1 MNKVT
6 LSLVALATLGG
17 AAQVQAA
24 DLTPEEQKAEAIK
37 AKKAAIDEVRKV
49 LNAASIQI
57 EEECPG
63 VKDPFLLK
71 LSNLTK
77 ELNDIYNDDEVL
89 EFSDEK
95 YAFYEGEILQVKK
108 DAIDKQNLET
118 AKTTL
123 DGKYLTLK
131 GEYDTAIA
139 ETGKYPNVG
148 PKYKA
153 TLQGY
158 GVENVKAE
166 IDAAYKSG
174 KIDKGTQTQIEG
186 KMNKLSKQIQNTMAS
201 INQAEINYNNNEA
214 SYKSVIADFDAAKAE
229 YDAQLQDVI
238 KALPTSIYKNWQEK
252 VVEDLNAQYRKLL
265 NAKKKIEAAYA
276 AGTAA
281 KDAAELQGI
290 IAGAQGEIQTLVL
303 NKMAEAKVEDDAKDA
318 ADTQVKNLQAYL
330 DGEKAKL
337 AKYNLTDCNADIAA
351 AQKLIDDMK
360 EHIGTHYANGQNNVS
375 KQDYVTM
382 EGKINTAIGTIK
394 SGDKYKKSVDQVV
407 ANKEAQIAM
416 DAEVKALKDALTAAI
431 EKAKTPSEDKSYNAA
446 AYFQA
451 SVDAIDKNIT
461 KAKNGIAGQF
471 GVKEAVAYKSS
482 KAYKDLKNAIN
493 KGITDY
499 GTRTD
504 KSLVAYNKAVKTA
517 ADAQAL
523 LDKLVEKAKD
533 TTVTVGA
540 TTTTY
545 GDKIATIKSE
555 IDAINKAV
563 ADAKAKKDDSHR
575 KAMEVAANKTISE
588 DIAKL
593 TTDYDANKLSFDKS
607 NAEKSAQAHIQSA
620 QDLIDAE
627 RAVLTAIGDPAKP
640 EFAEKYGN
648 QAAGISS
655 ELANLKGEL
664 TKLEAA
670 KTKAKD
676 DYAADKTAAGTDEAK
691 LLDAAAKAI
700 GVLAETKVGLEDLQ
714 KEVKAFNEKATAA
727 AENVTAYKATIKE
740 VNATSAAQTK
750 LETLRAGLSITADPA
765 WTYYDNKMAQY
776 ILDLAKV
783 AQKTEDA
790 YAAHTSKA
798 SKDELLGEKETI
810 ITNAQALADK
820 VLPNQNAYTAQ
831 TGTIGN
837 VKNEWQTAYD
847 KVSNNDL
854 SDKGP
859 DFLSQLAKQQEVINK
874 LAKDAETEFGKGA
887 AVENQTA
894 FNDAIKGIRA
904 QLNEITGKSKTD
916 YAENVNKQNEGHHK
930 AFLSEFDLSSGA
942 FSKSVTELNQFRTI
956 QREDLRENALE
967 TNQLVKVHENIY
979 AYAEKL
985 RQLQKKELDEYN
997 GFVAMDKA
1005 YGADNVFFDSDS
1017 YIKDAKKYKTEI
1029 EKLLKDYEDK
1039 VNAYAE
1045 GLISAD
1051 LTYAQNKLNAGNTA
1065 IAAFTY
1071 TGKSKAFENLATL
1084 IAQVNTG
1091 KSNGGTFAV
1100 QVDKQWLGD
1109 LAKANVDKMY
1119 YADIEAACIAEK
1131 ASLVAAVTKIYDAE
1145 KKAIGELREID
1156 TDKYLNDLDDLKAGT
1171 IDVNK
1176 DIVPTLATVPTIK
1189 CNCAAYI
1196 GTKLA
1201 KHSDVYANAVKADAD
1216 IAANN
1221 KAYGE
1226 ITNNLEAANKVL
1238 ANAYKNFSQLY
1249 SLHMKNTAT
1258 DALRQI
1264 ELEYYAQVEWANKY
1278 NESQACVAHK
1288 GEFKDLDKKFQAK
1301 VDGMKNSLID
1311 AEITDV
1317 RTKIDQVKEEYNLA
1331 AAALGLNK
1339 VTDYKVEKLY
1349 KSLQATED
1357 NWNLPT
1363 GNKDKMSYDT
1373 ILNELLGHETTVAN
1387 MYKTLNDLYD
1397 KPNKVKVT
1405 KVIKDIDALKANV
1418 ENKLTA
1424 AESMAAYN
1432 QILTDKYHGLVEHL
1446 RTKFNSTAASYEAKK
1461 KAEHL
1466 LFFKENF
1473 TFDFG
1478 VVEEALDKTDGRV
1491 ASLKA
1496 DYNKYLNN
1504 DKAHDK
1510 LKEDLDELNTLHA
1523 AFQEHIKDFV
1533 SVEETAKAAE
1543 IARQA
1548 RSIEATKADI
1558 EAAHKAVSLPS
1569 ATLTDDVAW
1578 LKSSILTIQKSWT
1591 NTEVPVRL
1599 SAILTDLDEAH
1610 KSIEIDPET
1619 GKVKKNYSPSTL
1631 AELNKT
1637 YGNITDLLYA
1647 ASNYNDDAVDGIIA
1661 TDIDGNVLKKA
1672 EKVDYLKE
1680 AWPLMVERINKL
1692 AADTKAF
1699 ADRTVEAAYIK
1710 GDACHD
1716 RTVDINDYDLVRSWI
1731 LKAKTFDSVVNELGE
1746 GAAYGGD
1753 MDGDKTF
1760 TVADITRISNLIF
1773 RGNEKGETTRARAT
1787 RSVEGDQI
1795 TIAKQAEETTV
1806 FGKTVQI
1813 AVNVTNNASFTA
1825 GQFDVTL
1832 PAGMKLVGQELTGR
1846 SNGHEI
1852 FGSELSEG
1860 KYRILAATIENTAF
1874 VGHEGALVV
1883 LNVEVGSDYT
1893 GGTVEVNNAI
1903 FSDADGRSYVITR
1916 GIGDS
1921 TGETTGIDSITAP
1934 TMKERIF
1941 SIGGM
1946 VKKSV
1951 QKGINIIVGE
1961 DGTTRKVIKK

>member
-49 LNAASIQI
+49 LNAASIEI
-57 EEECPG
+57 EKECPG

-89 EFSDEK
+89 EFSEEK
-95 YAFYEGEILQVKK
+95 QAYYNGEILKVKK
-108 DAIDKQNLET
+108 EAIDKQNLET
-118 AKTTL
+118 AKATL

-131 GEYDTAIA
+131 GEYDAAIA
-139 ETGKYPNVG
+139 ETAKYPNVG

-158 GVENVKAE
+158 GVENVLAE

-174 KIDKGTQTQIEG
+174 KISKGTQTQIEG
-186 KMNKLSKQIQNTMAS
+186 KMNTLSKKINNLMAG
-201 INQAEINYNNNEA
+201 IKKAETDYNNNEA
-214 SYKSVIADFDAAKAE
+214 SYKNVIAVFNAAKTA
-229 YDAQLQDVI
+229 YDAQLQNVI
-238 KALPTSIYKNWQEK
+238 KALPTPTYENWQK
-252 VVEDLNAQYRKLL
+252 DVVKDLNAQYRLL
-265 NAKKKIEAAYA
+265 LEAKKKVEAAYA
-276 AGTAA
+276 AGTAS
-281 KDAAELQGI
+281 KQAAELQGI
-290 IAGAQGEIQTLVL
+290 IASAEGEIQTLVD
-303 NKMAEAKVEDDAKDA
+303 NKMKEAAVEDVAKATADA
-318 ADTQVKNLQAYL
+318 QVKNLQAYL

-337 AKYNLTDCNADIAA
+337 AKYKLTDCDVAIAEVQKQINNMQADID
-351 AQKLIDDMK
+351 K
-360 EHIGTHYANGQNNVS
+360 HYANGQNNVS

-382 EGKINTAIGTIK
+382 EGKINTAIGSIK

-416 DAEVKALKDALTAAI
+416 DAEVKTLEAALTAAI
-431 EKAKTPSEDKSYNAA
+431 EKAKTASEDTKYNAA

-451 SVDAIDKNIT
+451 SVDAINKNIT

-471 GVKEAVAYKSS
+471 GVKEAVAYQNS

-517 ADAQAL
+517 TDAQAL
-523 LDKLVEKAKD
+523 LNKLVEKAKD
-533 TTVTVGA
+533 TTVTVDA
-540 TTTTY
+540 TTY
-545 GDKIATIKSE
+545 GNKIAQIRMD
-555 IDAINKAV
+555 IDAINMAV
-563 ADAKAKKDDSHR
+563 KNAKAKKDDAHR
-575 KAMEVAANKTISE
+575 QAMENAAKKTISE

-593 TTDYDANKLSFDKS
+593 TADYDANKLTFDKS
-607 NAEKSAQAHIQSA
+607 NAEKSALAHIKSA
-620 QDLIDAE
+620 QDLINAE
-627 RAVLTAIGDPAKP
+627 SAVLDAIGDPTTP

-648 QAAGISS
+648 QATDIRT
-655 ELANLKGEL
+655 ELAKLQVELDKL
-664 TKLEAA
+664 TKE
-670 KTKAKD
+670 KKD
-676 DYAADKTAAGTDEAK
+676 AESKYKSDKTAAGTDEAK
-691 LLDAAAKAI
+691 LLTAAAEAI
-700 GVLAETKVGLEDLQ
+700 EVLSKINDGLETLKKQVETLD
-714 KEVKAFNEKATAA
+714 KAATAA
-727 AENVTAYKATIKE
+727 AENVKAYKETIKE
-740 VNATSAAQTK
+740 VNATSEAQIK
-750 LETLRAGLSITADPA
+750 LDALRSGLSITVDPA
-765 WTYYDNKMAQY
+765 WTYYDNAMAQY

-783 AQKTEDA
+783 ALETKDA
-790 YAAHTSKA
+790 YAAHTSVA
-798 SKDELLGEKETI
+798 DKDNLLGKKDVIIANAEK
-810 ITNAQALADK
+810 LAEK

-831 TGTIGN
+831 TGTITA
-837 VKNEWQTAYD
+837 VKNEWQIAYD

-859 DFLSQLAKQQEVINK
+859 EYLSQLAKQQEVINK

-894 FNDAIKGIRA
+894 FNDAIMGIRA
-904 QLNEITGKSKTD
+904 KLDEITGKSKTD
-916 YAENVNKQNEGHHK
+916 YAENVNAQNAAQH
-930 AFLSEFDLSSGA
+930 ALFLTEFDLSSGA

-985 RQLQKKELDEYN
+985 RQLQKKELDKYN

-1005 YGADNVFFDSDS
+1005 YGADNVFFYSDSD
-1017 YIKDAKKYKTEI
+1017 IKEAKMYKTEI
-1029 EKLLKDYEDK
+1029 ENLLKDYEDK

-1071 TGKSKAFENLATL
+1071 TGKSKAFEDLATL
-1084 IAQVNTG
+1084 IAQINTG

-1109 LAKANVDKMY
+1109 LAKANVDEMY
-1119 YADIEAACIAEK
+1119 DADINAACIAEK
-1131 ASLVAAVTKIYDAE
+1131 ASLVAAVTKIYEDE
-1145 KKAIGELREID
+1145 KVKIGELPEID
-1156 TDKYLNDLDDLKAGT
+1156 TDQILKDLDVHKAGT

-1176 DIVPTLATVPTIK
+1176 DIVPSLATVPTINR
-1189 CNCAAYI
+1189 NCGAYI
-1196 GTKLA
+1196 GTILA
-1201 KHSDVYANAVKADAD
+1201 NHSDVYANAVQASKD
-1216 IAANN
+1216 IVANN
-1221 KAYGE
+1221 KAYEE
-1226 ITNNLEAANKVL
+1226 ITKNLKAADAVL
-1238 ANAYKNFSQLY
+1238 AKAYKNFSQLY

-1264 ELEYYAQVEWANKY
+1264 ELDYYAQVTLANNY

-1288 GEFKDLDKKFQAK
+1288 NDFKDLDKKFQTK

-1311 AEITDV
+1311 VEIADV

-1331 AAALGLNK
+1331 AAKLGLGN
-1339 VTDYKVEKLY
+1339 VTQYNVEALY
-1349 KSLQATED
+1349 TSLKGIED
-1357 NWNLPT
+1357 NWNLPAS
-1363 GNKDKMSYDT
+1363 DKKKKSYDT
-1373 ILNELLGHETTVAN
+1373 ILNELLGHEATVAN
-1387 MYKTLNDLYD
+1387 MYKTLNGLYD
-1397 KPNKVKVT
+1397 NT
-1405 KVIKDIDALKANV
+1405 KVAETTADIDALKATV
-1418 ENKLTA
+1418 DKKLTE
-1424 AESMAAYN
+1424 AEAKANYN
-1432 QILTDKYHGLVEHL
+1432 EILTGKYHKLVELL
-1446 RTKFNSTAASYEAKK
+1446 RTKYNSTVANYEAKQK
-1461 KAEHL
+1461 ENHL

-1473 TFDFG
+1473 AFDFG
-1478 VVEEALDKTDGRV
+1478 VVNEALDGARV
-1491 ASLKA
+1491 AALVA
-1496 DYNKYLNN
+1496 DYNLYHNN
-1504 DKAHDK
+1504 DLAFDK
-1510 LKEDLDELNTLHA
+1510 LNEGLAELNTLHT

-1548 RSIEATKADI
+1548 RSIAATKADI
-1558 EAAHKAVSLPS
+1558 EAAHKAVALPS
-1569 ATLTDDVAW
+1569 STLTDDVAW
-1578 LKSSILTIQKSWT
+1578 VKNSILTIQKSWT
-1591 NTEVPVRL
+1591 NSEVPVRL
-1599 SAILTDLDEAH
+1599 SAVLTDLDAAH
-1610 KSIEIDPET
+1610 TSMT
-1619 GKVKKNYSPSTL
+1619 GKNYSPSTK

-1637 YGNITDLLYA
+1637 YGDITDLLYA
-1647 ASNYNDDAVDGIIA
+1647 VNSYNDDAVDGIIA
-1661 TDIDGNVLKKA
+1661 KDIEGKPLNKA
-1672 EKVDYLKE
+1672 EKIDYLKQ
-1680 AWPLMVERINKL
+1680 AWPLMVEQINTL
-1692 AADTKAF
+1692 AKATKAF
-1699 ADRTVEAAYIK
+1699 AERTDEAAYIK

-1716 RTVDINDYDLVRSWI
+1716 GNVNVNDYDLVRSWI
-1731 LKAKTFDSVVNELGE
+1731 LKAKSFDSVVNELGE

-1753 MDGDKTF
+1753 MNEDKTF
-1760 TVADITRISNLIF
+1760 DVGDMTRISNLIF
-1773 RGNEKGETTRARAT
+1773 RGSENGETTTRARAT

>member
-57 EEECPG
+57 EKECPG

-118 AKTTL
+118 AKATL

-131 GEYDTAIA
+131 GVYDAKIA
-139 ETGKYPNVG
+139 ETGNYPNVG

-174 KIDKGTQTQIEG
+174 KIEKGTQTQIEG
-186 KMNKLSKQIQNTMAS
+186 KINTLSKKINNLMAG
-201 INQAEINYNNNEA
+201 IKKAEADYNNNEN
-214 SYKSVIADFDAAKAE
+214 SYKNVIADFDAAKTA

-238 KALPTSIYKNWQEK
+238 KALPTPTYENWQKE
-252 VVEDLNAQYRKLL
+252 VVKDLNAQYRLL
-265 NAKKKIEAAYA
+265 LDAKKKVEAAYA
-276 AGTAA
+276 AGEAA
-281 KDAAELQGI
+281 KKAADLQGI
-290 IAGAQGEIQTLVL
+290 IAGAEGEIQTLVV
-303 NKMAEAKVEDDAKDA
+303 NKMKEAEVEDKAKATADA
-318 ADTQVKNLQAYL
+318 QVESLQKYL

-337 AKYNLTDCNADIAA
+337 AKYNLTDCDADIAA
-351 AQKLIDDMK
+351 AQKQIDNMQA
-360 EHIGTHYANGQNNVS
+360 HINTHYANGQNNVS
-375 KQDYVTM
+375 TQDYVTM

-416 DAEVKALKDALTAAI
+416 DAEVKALEEALTAAI
-431 EKAKTPSEDKSYNAA
+431 EKAKTPSEDTKYNAA

-451 SVDAIDKNIT
+451 SVDAINKNIT
-461 KAKNGIAGQF
+461 KAKNTITSKF
-471 GVKEAVAYKSS
+471 GTKSAVGYQASS
-482 KAYKDLKNAIN
+482 DYRKLKDAIN

-504 KSLVAYNKAVKTA
+504 KSLVAYNKAVKTS

-523 LDKLVEKAKD
+523 LKKLKEKAKD
-533 TTVTVGA
+533 TTVTVDG
-540 TTTTY
+540 TTY
-545 GDKIATIKSE
+545 GTKIAQINQD

-563 ADAKAKKDDSHR
+563 ADAKAQKDDKHR
-575 KAMEVAANKTISE
+575 QAMENAAKKTISE
-588 DIAKL
+588 DIAQL
-593 TTDYDANKLSFDKS
+593 TADYDANKLSFDKS
-607 NAEKSAQAHIQSA
+607 NAEKSAQAHITSA
-620 QDLIDAE
+620 QDLIKAE
-627 RAVLTAIGDPAKP
+627 SKVLKAIGDPTTT
-640 EFAEKYGN
+640 EFADKYGN
-648 QAAGISS
+648 QAGDIKT
-655 ELANLKGEL
+655 ELAKLQGEL
-664 TKLEAA
+664 DKLTAEKINAESKYNTDRA
-670 KTKAKD
+670 
-676 DYAADKTAAGTDEAK
+676 AAGTDETK
-691 LLDAAAKAI
+691 LLNAAAEAI
-700 GVLAETKVGLEDLQ
+700 EVLSKINVGLNNLEGQVDKLD
-714 KEVKAFNEKATAA
+714 KDATAA
-727 AENVTAYKATIKE
+727 AENVTAYKETIKE
-740 VNATSAAQTK
+740 VNPTSAARTT
-750 LETLRAGLSITADPA
+750 LETLRSGLSITADPA
-765 WTYYDNKMAQY
+765 WTYYDNAMAQY
-776 ILDLAKV
+776 IVDLANV
-783 AQKTEDA
+783 ALKTEDA

-810 ITNAQALADK
+810 LTNAQALANK

-831 TGTIGN
+831 TGTIAN
-837 VKNEWQTAYD
+837 VKKEWQDAYD
-847 KVSNNDL
+847 KVSNNDW

-904 QLNEITGKSKTD
+904 KLDEITGKSKTE
-916 YAENVNKQNEGHHK
+916 YAENVNKQNAAHHA
-930 AFLSEFDLSSGA
+930 AFESAFKLSSDA

-967 TNQLVKVHENIY
+967 TNQLVKVHEDIY

-985 RQLQKKELDEYN
+985 RQLQKAEQDKYD

-1017 YIKDAKKYKTEI
+1017 DIKTANEYKDKI
-1029 EKLLKDYEDK
+1029 ENLLKDYEDK
-1039 VNAYAE
+1039 VNAFAE
-1045 GLISAD
+1045 GLITND
-1051 LTYAQNKLNAGNTA
+1051 LTYAQNKLLAGQTA

-1071 TGKSKAFENLATL
+1071 TGKSQAFNDLATL
-1084 IAQVNTG
+1084 IAQVNTS
-1091 KSNGGTFAV
+1091 KLNGGTFAV

-1109 LAKANVDKMY
+1109 LAKSNVDKMY
-1119 YADIEAACIAEK
+1119 EADINNACIAEK
-1131 ASLVAAVTKIYDAE
+1131 DALIAAVTKIYEDE
-1145 KKAIGELREID
+1145 KVKIGELPEID
-1156 TDKYLNDLDDLKAGT
+1156 TDQILKDLDVLKAGT

-1176 DIVPTLATVPTIK
+1176 DIVPTLTTVPTINR
-1189 CNCAAYI
+1189 NCAAYI

-1201 KHSDVYANAVKADAD
+1201 KHSDVYADAVKASAD

-1226 ITNNLEAANKVL
+1226 ITKNLEAADAVL
-1238 ANAYKNFSQLY
+1238 AKAYKNFSQLY

-1264 ELEYYAQVEWANKY
+1264 ELDYYAQVALANTY
-1278 NESQACVAHK
+1278 NEGQACVAHK
-1288 GEFKDLDKKFQAK
+1288 DEFKNVAKTFQSK

-1311 AEITDV
+1311 VEIADV

-1331 AAALGLNK
+1331 AAKLGLGN
-1339 VTDYKVEKLY
+1339 VTQYDVEALY
-1349 KSLQATED
+1349 TSLKGIEN
-1357 NWNLPT
+1357 NWKLPT
-1363 GNKDKMSYDT
+1363 GNKDKKSYDT
-1373 ILNELLGHETTVAN
+1373 ILNELLGHEATVAN
-1387 MYKTLNDLYD
+1387 MYKTLNGLYD
-1397 KPNKVKVT
+1397 KT
-1405 KVIKDIDALKANV
+1405 KVAETKADIDALKATV
-1418 ENKLTA
+1418 DKKLTE
-1424 AESMAAYN
+1424 AEAKAAYN
-1432 QILTDKYHGLVEHL
+1432 EILTGKYHKLVELL
-1446 RTKFNSTAASYEAKK
+1446 RTKYNSTVANYEAKQK
-1461 KAEHL
+1461 ENHL

-1473 TFDFG
+1473 AFDFG
-1478 VVEEALDKTDGRV
+1478 VVDEALDGARV
-1491 ASLKA
+1491 AALVA
-1496 DYNKYLNN
+1496 DYNLYHNN
-1504 DKAHDK
+1504 DLALEK
-1510 LKEDLDELNTLHA
+1510 LNEGLAELNTLHA

-1533 SVEETAKAAE
+1533 SVDEADKAAE

-1548 RSIEATKADI
+1548 RSIAATKADI
-1558 EAAHKAVSLPS
+1558 ETAHKAVALPS

-1599 SAILTDLDEAH
+1599 SAVLTDLDEAH
-1610 KSIEIDPET
+1610 TSMT
-1619 GKVKKNYSPSTL
+1619 GKNYSPTTK

-1637 YGNITDLLYA
+1637 YGDITDLLYA
-1647 ASNYNDDAVDGIIA
+1647 VNNYNDDAVDGIIA
-1661 TDIDGNVLKKA
+1661 KDIEGNPLKKA
-1672 EKVDYLKE
+1672 EKIDYLKQ

-1692 AADTKAF
+1692 AEDTKAF
-1699 ADRTVEAAYIK
+1699 AKRTVEASYIK

-1716 RTVDINDYDLVRSWI
+1716 GNVNVNDYVLVRSWL
-1731 LKAKTFDSVVNELGE
+1731 LKAKTFDSVVKELGE

-1753 MDGDKTF
+1753 MDEDKTF

-1787 RSVEGDQI
+1787 RSVDGDQI

-1860 KYRILAATIENTAF
+1860 KYRILAATIENTSF

-1946 VKKSV
+1946 VKRSV

>member
-57 EEECPG
+57 ETECPG

-89 EFSDEK
+89 EFSEEK
-95 YAFYEGEILQVKK
+95 QAYYNGEILKVKK
-108 DAIDKQNLET
+108 EAIDKQNLET
-118 AKTTL
+118 AKATL

-158 GVENVKAE
+158 GVEKVLAE
-166 IDAAYKSG
+166 IDAAYKKSG
-174 KIDKGTQTQIEG
+174 KIEKGTQAQIEG
-186 KMNKLSKQIQNTMAS
+186 KMNTLSKKINNLMAG
-201 INQAEINYNNNEA
+201 IKQAEIDYNNNEA
-214 SYKSVIADFDAAKAE
+214 SYKNVIADFNAAKTT
-229 YDAQLQDVI
+229 YDAQLQNVI
-238 KALPTSIYKNWQEK
+238 KALPTPTYENWQKE
-252 VVEDLNAQYRKLL
+252 VVKDLNAQYRLL
-265 NAKKKIEAAYA
+265 LDAKKKIEAAYA
-276 AGTAA
+276 AGTAS
-281 KDAAELQGI
+281 KQAADLQGI
-290 IAGAQGEIQTLVL
+290 IASAEGEIQTLVD
-303 NKMAEAKVEDDAKDA
+303 NKMKEAEVEDTAKKA
-318 ADTQVKNLQAYL
+318 ADAQVKNLQAYL

-337 AKYNLTDCNADIAA
+337 AKYKLTDCDAAIAEVQKQINNMQADID
-351 AQKLIDDMK
+351 K
-360 EHIGTHYANGQNNVS
+360 HYANGQNNVS

-382 EGKINTAIGTIK
+382 EGKINTAIGSIK

-416 DAEVKALKDALTAAI
+416 DAEVKTLEEALAAAI
-431 EKAKTPSEDKSYNAA
+431 EKAKTPSEDTKYNAA

-451 SVDAIDKNIT
+451 SVDAINKNIT

-471 GVKEAVAYKSS
+471 GVKEAVAYQNS

-517 ADAQAL
+517 TGAQAL
-523 LDKLVEKAKD
+523 LEKLVEKAKD
-533 TTVTVGA
+533 TTVTVDG
-540 TTTTY
+540 TTY
-545 GDKIATIKSE
+545 GNKIAQIRKD
-555 IDAINKAV
+555 IDAINMAV
-563 ADAKAKKDDSHR
+563 KNAKAKKDDAHR
-575 KAMEVAANKTISE
+575 QAMENAAKKIISE
-588 DIAKL
+588 DIAQL
-593 TTDYDANKLSFDKS
+593 TTDYDANKLTFDKS
-607 NAEKSAQAHIQSA
+607 NAEKSAQAHITSA
-620 QDLIDAE
+620 QDLIKAE
-627 RAVLTAIGDPAKP
+627 SAVLDAIGDPTTP
-640 EFAEKYGN
+640 EFADKYGN
-648 QAAGISS
+648 QANDIST
-655 ELANLKGEL
+655 ELAKLQVEL
-664 TKLEAA
+664 DKLEKA
-670 KTKAKD
+670 KTKAES
-676 DYAADKTAAGTDEAK
+676 DYAAAKAAAGTDEAK
-691 LLDAAAKAI
+691 LLNAAAEAI
-700 GVLAETKVGLEDLQ
+700 SVLAETNKGLEEL
-714 KEVKAFNEKATAA
+714 KVKVTALNDAAKAA
-727 AENVTAYKATIKE
+727 ADNVIAYKATIKE
-740 VNATSAAQTK
+740 VNATSKAQIK
-750 LETLRAGLSITADPA
+750 LDALRSGLSITVDPA
-765 WTYYDNKMAQY
+765 WTYYDNAMAQY

-783 AQKTEDA
+783 AQKTEKA
-790 YAAHTSKA
+790 YADHTSVADKA
-798 SKDELLGEKETI
+798 KLIGEKDVI
-810 ITNAQALADK
+810 IANAEDLAAK

-831 TGTIGN
+831 TGTITA
-837 VKNEWQTAYD
+837 VKKEWQAAYD

-859 DFLSQLAKQQEVINK
+859 DFLSQLAKQQEDINK
-874 LAKDAETEFGKGA
+874 LAKEAETEFGKGA

-904 QLNEITGKSKTD
+904 KLDEITDKSKTS
-916 YAENVNKQNEGHHK
+916 YADNVNAQNAAHH
-930 AFLSEFDLSSGA
+930 ALFLTEFDLSSGA

-967 TNQLVKVHENIY
+967 TNQLVKVHEDIY

-985 RQLQKKELDEYN
+985 RLLQKNEVAKYN
-997 GFVAMDKA
+997 SFVAMNKA
-1005 YGADNVFFDSDS
+1005 YGADNVFFDSDP
-1017 YIKDAKKYKTEI
+1017 YIKDAKKYKAEI

-1071 TGKSKAFENLATL
+1071 TGKSKAFEDLATL
-1084 IAQVNTG
+1084 IAQINTG

-1119 YADIEAACIAEK
+1119 DDDIIAACIAEK
-1131 ASLVAAVTKIYDAE
+1131 AALIAAVTKIYEDE
-1145 KKAIGELREID
+1145 KVKIGELPEID
-1156 TDKYLNDLDDLKAGT
+1156 TNKFLTDLDALKAGT
-1171 IDVNK
+1171 IDKNEK
-1176 DIVPTLATVPTIK
+1176 IVPTLATVPTINS
-1189 CNCAAYI
+1189 NCAAYI
-1196 GTKLA
+1196 GTILA
-1201 KHSDVYANAVKADAD
+1201 KHSDVYANAVQASKD

-1226 ITNNLEAANKVL
+1226 ITKNLEAADAVL
-1238 ANAYKNFSQLY
+1238 ANAYKNFSKLY

-1264 ELEYYAQVEWANKY
+1264 ELDYYAQVTLAKTY

-1288 GEFKDLDKKFQAK
+1288 GEFQNLAKKFQAK
-1301 VDGMKNSLID
+1301 VDGMKNNLID
-1311 AEITDV
+1311 VEITDV

-1331 AAALGLNK
+1331 AAKLGLGN
-1339 VTDYKVEKLY
+1339 VTQYNVEALY
-1349 KSLQATED
+1349 TSLKGIED
-1357 NWNLPT
+1357 NWNLPAS
-1363 GNKDKMSYDT
+1363 DKKKKSYDT
-1373 ILNELLGHETTVAN
+1373 ILNELLGHETTVAD
-1387 MYKTLNDLYD
+1387 MYKTLNGLYD
-1397 KPNKVKVT
+1397 NT
-1405 KVIKDIDALKANV
+1405 KVAETTADIDALKATV
-1418 ENKLTA
+1418 DKKLTE
-1424 AESMAAYN
+1424 AEAKAAYN
-1432 QILTDKYHGLVEHL
+1432 EILTGKYHKLVELL
-1446 RTKFNSTAASYEAKK
+1446 RTKYNSTVANYEAKK
-1461 KAEHL
+1461 KEDHL

-1473 TFDFG
+1473 AFDFG
-1478 VVEEALDKTDGRV
+1478 VVDEALDGARV
-1491 ASLKA
+1491 AALVA
-1496 DYNKYLNN
+1496 DYNLYHNN
-1504 DKAHDK
+1504 DLALEK
-1510 LKEDLDELNTLHA
+1510 LNEGLVELNTLHA
-1523 AFQEHIKDFV
+1523 EFQEHIKDFV

-1548 RSIEATKADI
+1548 RSIAATKADI
-1558 EAAHKAVSLPS
+1558 EAAHKAVALPS
-1569 ATLTDDVAW
+1569 STLTDDVAW
-1578 LKSSILTIQKSWT
+1578 VKNSILTIQKSWT
-1591 NTEVPVRL
+1591 NSEVPVRL
-1599 SAILTDLDEAH
+1599 SAVLTDLDAAH
-1610 KSIEIDPET
+1610 TSMT
-1619 GKVKKNYSPSTL
+1619 GKNYSPSTK

-1637 YGNITDLLYA
+1637 YGDITDLLYA
-1647 ASNYNDDAVDGIIA
+1647 VNSYNDDAVDGIIA
-1661 TDIDGNVLKKA
+1661 KDIEGKPLNNA
-1672 EKVDYLKE
+1672 EKIDYLKQ
-1680 AWPLMVERINKL
+1680 AWPLMVEQINTL
-1692 AADTKAF
+1692 AKATKAF
-1699 ADRTVEAAYIK
+1699 AERTDEAAYIK

-1716 RTVDINDYDLVRSWI
+1716 GNVNVNDYDLVRSWI
-1731 LKAKTFDSVVNELGE
+1731 LKAKSFESVVNELGE

-1753 MDGDKTF
+1753 MDEDKTF
-1760 TVADITRISNLIF
+1760 TVADMTRISNLIF
-1773 RGNEKGETTRARAT
+1773 RGSENGETTTRARAT

>member
-1 MNKVT
+1 MNNVT

-24 DLTPEEQKAEAIK
+24 DLKPEEQKAEAIQ

-49 LNAASIQI
+49 LNAASIEI
-57 EEECPG
+57 EEKCPG

-89 EFSDEK
+89 EFSEEK
-95 YAFYEGEILQVKK
+95 QAYYNGEILKVKEE
-108 DAIDKQNLET
+108 AIAKQNLET
-118 AKTTL
+118 AKATL
-123 DGKYLTLK
+123 DRKYLTLK
-131 GEYDTAIA
+131 GEYDDAIA
-139 ETGKYPNVG
+139 KTAKYPNVG
-148 PKYKA
+148 PEYKA

-158 GVENVKAE
+158 GVENVLAE

-174 KIDKGTQTQIEG
+174 KISKGTQTQIEG
-186 KMNKLSKQIQNTMAS
+186 KMSTLSNMINNLMAGINK
-201 INQAEINYNNNEA
+201 AETDYNNNEE
-214 SYKSVIADFDAAKAE
+214 SYKNVIADFNAAKTA
-229 YDAQLQDVI
+229 YDAQLQNVI
-238 KALPTSIYKNWQEK
+238 KALPTPTYENWQKE
-252 VVEDLNAQYRKLL
+252 VVKDLNAQYRLL
-265 NAKKKIEAAYA
+265 LEAKKKVEAAYA
-276 AGTAA
+276 AGTAS
-281 KDAAELQGI
+281 KQAAELQGI
-290 IAGAQGEIQTLVL
+290 IARAKGVILTLVD
-303 NKMAEAKVEDDAKDA
+303 NKMKEAAVEDAAKATADA
-318 ADTQVKNLQAYL
+318 QVKSLQANL

-337 AKYNLTDCNADIAA
+337 AEYNLTDCDDAIDEVQTQIYKMQADID
-351 AQKLIDDMK
+351 K
-360 EHIGTHYANGQNNVS
+360 HYANGQNNVS
-375 KQDYVTM
+375 SQDYVTM
-382 EGKINTAIGTIK
+382 EGKINTAIGSIK
-394 SGDKYKKSVDQVV
+394 SGDKYNKSVDQVV
-407 ANKEAQIAM
+407 ANKKAQLAM
-416 DAEVKALKDALTAAI
+416 NAEIESLEKALATAI
-431 EKAKTPSEDKSYNAA
+431 EKAKTTSEDTKYNAA

-451 SVDAIDKNIT
+451 SVDAINKNIDN
-461 KAKNGIAGQF
+461 AKKGIEYQF
-471 GVKEAVAYKSS
+471 GIKEAVAYKSS
-482 KAYKDLKNAIN
+482 KAYEDLKNAIN

-499 GTRTD
+499 GTSTD
-504 KSLVAYNKAVKTA
+504 KSLEAYNKAVKTA
-517 ADAQAL
+517 TDAQAL

-533 TTVTVGA
+533 TTVTVKG
-540 TTTTY
+540 TTY
-545 GDKIATIKSE
+545 GNKIAQIRMD
-555 IDAINKAV
+555 IDAINMAV
-563 ADAKAKKDDSHR
+563 KNAKAKKDDAHR
-575 KAMEVAANKTISE
+575 QAMENAAEKIISE

-593 TTDYDANKLSFDKS
+593 TADYDANKLTFDKS
-607 NAEKSAQAHIQSA
+607 NAEMSALAHIKSA
-620 QDLIDAE
+620 QDLIKAE
-627 RAVLTAIGDPAKP
+627 SAVLDAIGDPKKT

-648 QAAGISS
+648 QATDIGK
-655 ELANLKGEL
+655 ELATLQGEL
-664 TKLEAA
+664 AKLTKEKEDA
-670 KTKAKD
+670 KYKYESDKA
-676 DYAADKTAAGTDEAK
+676 AAGTDEAK
-691 LLDAAAKAI
+691 LLTAAAEAIEVLSKINDGLDTLKKQVETLDKA
-700 GVLAETKVGLEDLQ
+700 
-714 KEVKAFNEKATAA
+714 ATAA
-727 AENVTAYKATIKE
+727 AENVKAYKETIKE
-740 VNATSAAQTK
+740 VNATSEAQIK
-750 LETLRAGLSITADPA
+750 LDALRSGLSITVDPA
-765 WTYYDNKMAQY
+765 WTYYDNAMAQY

-783 AQKTEDA
+783 AQETEDA
-790 YAAHTSKA
+790 YAAHTSVA
-798 SKDELLGEKETI
+798 DKDNLLGKKDVI
-810 ITNAQALADK
+810 IANAENLAEK

-831 TGTIGN
+831 TRTIAA
-837 VKNEWQTAYD
+837 VQDEWKIAYD

-854 SDKGP
+854 SNKGP
-859 DFLSQLAKQQEVINK
+859 EFLSQLAKQQENINK
-874 LAKDAETEFGKGA
+874 LAKEAETEFGKGA

-894 FNDAIKGIRA
+894 FDDAIKGIRA

-930 AFLSEFDLSSGA
+930 AFLSEFNLSSGA
-942 FSKSVTELNQFRTI
+942 FSNSVTELNQFRTI

-1029 EKLLKDYEDK
+1029 EKLLQDYEDK

-1051 LTYAQNKLNAGNTA
+1051 LTYAQNKLNAGNDA
-1065 IAAFTY
+1065 IDAFTY

-1119 YADIEAACIAEK
+1119 DDDIIAACIAEK
-1131 ASLVAAVTKIYDAE
+1131 ASLVAAVTKIYEDE
-1145 KKAIGELREID
+1145 KVKIGELPDID
-1156 TDKYLNDLDDLKAGT
+1156 TDKFLQDLDDLKAGT
-1171 IDVNK
+1171 IDLNK
-1176 DIVPTLATVPTIK
+1176 DIVPTLATVPTINS
-1189 CNCAAYI
+1189 NCAAYI
-1196 GTKLA
+1196 GTILA
-1201 KHSDVYANAVKADAD
+1201 KHSDVYAKAVQASKD

-1226 ITNNLEAANKVL
+1226 ITENLEAADAVL
-1238 ANAYKNFSQLY
+1238 ANAYKNFSKLY

-1264 ELEYYAQVEWANKY
+1264 ELDYYAQVTLAKTY

-1288 GEFKDLDKKFQAK
+1288 GEFQNLAKTFQAK
-1301 VDGMKNSLID
+1301 VDGMKNNLID
-1311 AEITDV
+1311 VEITDV

-1331 AAALGLNK
+1331 AAKLGLGN
-1339 VTDYKVEKLY
+1339 VTQYDVEALY
-1349 KSLQATED
+1349 KSLENIEV
-1357 NWNLPT
+1357 NWKLPAS
-1363 GNKDKMSYDT
+1363 DKKKKSYDT
-1373 ILNELLGHETTVAN
+1373 ILNELLGHEATVAN
-1387 MYKTLNDLYD
+1387 MYKTLNGLYD
-1397 KPNKVKVT
+1397 NT
-1405 KVIKDIDALKANV
+1405 KVAETTADIDALKATV
-1418 ENKLTA
+1418 DKKLTE
-1424 AESMAAYN
+1424 AEAKAAYN
-1432 QILTDKYHGLVEHL
+1432 EILTGKYHKLVELL
-1446 RTKFNSTAASYEAKK
+1446 RTKYNSTVANYEAKQK
-1461 KAEHL
+1461 ENHL

-1473 TFDFG
+1473 AFDFG
-1478 VVEEALDKTDGRV
+1478 VVNEALDGARV
-1491 ASLKA
+1491 DALEA
-1496 DYNKYLNN
+1496 DYNLYHNN
-1504 DKAHDK
+1504 DLALDK
-1510 LKEDLDELNTLHA
+1510 LNEGLVELNTLHA
-1523 AFQEHIKDFV
+1523 EFQEHIKDFV

-1548 RSIEATKADI
+1548 CSIAATKADI
-1558 EAAHKAVSLPS
+1558 EAAHKAVALPS
-1569 ATLTDDVAW
+1569 STLTDDVEW
-1578 LKSSILTIQKSWT
+1578 VKNSILTIQKSWT
-1591 NTEVPVRL
+1591 NSEVPVRL
-1599 SAILTDLDEAH
+1599 SAVLTDLDAAH
-1610 KSIEIDPET
+1610 TSMT
-1619 GKVKKNYSPSTL
+1619 GKNYSPSTK

-1637 YGNITDLLYA
+1637 YGDITALLYA
-1647 ASNYNDDAVDGIIA
+1647 VNSYNHDAVDGIIA
-1661 TDIDGNVLKKA
+1661 KDIEGKPLNKA
-1672 EKVDYLKE
+1672 EKIDYLKQ
-1680 AWPLMVERINKL
+1680 AWPLMVEQINTL
-1692 AADTKAF
+1692 AKATKAF
-1699 ADRTVEAAYIK
+1699 AERTDEAAYIK

-1716 RTVDINDYDLVRSWI
+1716 GNVNVNDYDLVRSWI
-1731 LKAKTFDSVVNELGE
+1731 LKAKSFDSVVNELGE

-1753 MDGDKTF
+1753 MNEDKTF
-1760 TVADITRISNLIF
+1760 DVGDMTRISNLIF
-1773 RGNEKGETTRARAT
+1773 RGSENGKTTTRARAT

>member
-57 EEECPG
+57 EKECPG

-89 EFSDEK
+89 EFSEEK
-95 YAFYEGEILQVKK
+95 QAYYNGEILKVKK
-108 DAIDKQNLET
+108 EAIDKQNLET
-118 AKTTL
+118 AKATL

-158 GVENVKAE
+158 GVEKVLAE

-174 KIDKGTQTQIEG
+174 KIEKGTQAQIEG
-186 KMNKLSKQIQNTMAS
+186 KMNTLSKKINNLMAG
-201 INQAEINYNNNEA
+201 IKQAEIDYNNNEA
-214 SYKSVIADFDAAKAE
+214 SYKNVIADFNAAKTA
-229 YDAQLQDVI
+229 YDAQLQKVI
-238 KALPTSIYKNWQEK
+238 KALPTPTYENWQKE
-252 VVEDLNAQYRKLL
+252 VVKDLNAQYRLL
-265 NAKKKIEAAYA
+265 LDAKKKVEAAYA
-276 AGTAA
+276 AGTAS
-281 KDAAELQGI
+281 KQAAYLQGI
-290 IAGAQGEIQTLVL
+290 IASAEGEIQTLVD
-303 NKMAEAKVEDDAKDA
+303 NKMQEAAVEDAAKEA
-318 ADTQVKNLQAYL
+318 ADKQVESLQKKL
-330 DGEKAKL
+330 NGEKAKL
-337 AKYNLTDCNADIAA
+337 AKYNLTDCDADIAA
-351 AQKLIDDMK
+351 AQKQIDDMQA
-360 EHIGTHYANGQNNVS
+360 HINTHYANGQNNVS

-382 EGKINTAIGTIK
+382 EGKINTAIGSIK

-416 DAEVKALKDALTAAI
+416 DAEVKTLEAALTAAI
-431 EKAKTPSEDKSYNAA
+431 EKAKTASEDTKYNAA

-451 SVDAIDKNIT
+451 SVDAINKNIT

-504 KSLVAYNKAVKTA
+504 KSLTAYNKAVKTS

-523 LDKLVEKAKD
+523 LEKLVEKAKD
-533 TTVTVGA
+533 TTVTVDG
-540 TTTTY
+540 TTY
-545 GDKIATIKSE
+545 GNKIAQIRKD
-555 IDAINKAV
+555 IDAINMAV
-563 ADAKAKKDDSHR
+563 KNAKAKKDDAHR
-575 KAMEVAANKTISE
+575 QAMENAAKKTISE

-593 TTDYDANKLSFDKS
+593 TADYDANKLTFDKS
-607 NAEKSAQAHIQSA
+607 NAEKSAQAHITSA
-620 QDLIDAE
+620 QDLIKAE
-627 RAVLTAIGDPAKP
+627 SAVLDAIGDPTTP
-640 EFAEKYGN
+640 EFADKYGN
-648 QAAGISS
+648 QANDIST
-655 ELANLKGEL
+655 ELAKLQVEL
-664 TKLEAA
+664 DKLEKA
-670 KTKAKD
+670 KTKAES
-676 DYAADKTAAGTDEAK
+676 DYAAAKAAAGTDEAK
-691 LLDAAAKAI
+691 LLNAAAEAI
-700 GVLAETKVGLEDLQ
+700 SVLAETNKGLEEL
-714 KEVKAFNEKATAA
+714 KVKVTALNDAAKAA

-740 VNATSAAQTK
+740 VNASSKAQIK
-750 LETLRAGLSITADPA
+750 LDALRSGLSSITVDPA
-765 WTYYDNKMAQY
+765 WTYYDNAMAQY
-776 ILDLAKV
+776 IVDLANV
-783 AQKTEDA
+783 AQKTENA
-790 YAAHTSKA
+790 YAAHTSVA
-798 SKDELLGEKETI
+798 DKDKLIGEKDVILANAET
-810 ITNAQALADK
+810 LATK

-831 TGTIGN
+831 AGTIAA
-837 VKNEWQTAYD
+837 VKKEWQTAYD

-854 SDKGP
+854 SNEGP
-859 DFLSQLAKQQEVINK
+859 VFLSQLAKQQEEINK
-874 LAKDAETEFGKGA
+874 LAKNAETEFGKGA
-887 AVENQTA
+887 AVENQAA
-894 FNDAIKGIRA
+894 FDGAIKNIRTK
-904 QLNEITGKSKTD
+904 LDEITGNSKTD
-916 YAENVNKQNEGHHK
+916 YAKNVNAQNEAHHNS
-930 AFLSEFDLSSGA
+930 FLTAFDLSSGA

-985 RQLQKKELDEYN
+985 RQLQKDELTKYN
-997 GFVAMDKA
+997 GFVAMVKN
-1005 YGADNVFFDSDS
+1005 YGDDNVFFDSDS
-1017 YIKDAKKYKTEI
+1017 YIKDAMKYKAKI

-1071 TGKSKAFENLATL
+1071 TGKSKAFEDLATL

-1119 YADIEAACIAEK
+1119 DADIEAACIAEK
-1131 ASLVAAVTKIYDAE
+1131 AALIAAVTKIYEDE
-1145 KKAIGELREID
+1145 KVKIGELPEID
-1156 TDKYLNDLDDLKAGT
+1156 TNKFLTDLDALKAGT
-1171 IDVNK
+1171 IDKNEK
-1176 DIVPTLATVPTIK
+1176 IVPTLATVPTINS
-1189 CNCAAYI
+1189 NCAAYI
-1196 GTKLA
+1196 GTILA
-1201 KHSDVYANAVKADAD
+1201 KHSDVYANAVQASKD

-1226 ITNNLEAANKVL
+1226 ITKNLEAADAVL
-1238 ANAYKNFSQLY
+1238 AKAYKNFSQLY

-1264 ELEYYAQVEWANKY
+1264 ELDYYAQVTLAKTY

-1288 GEFKDLDKKFQAK
+1288 GEFQNLAKKFQAK

-1311 AEITDV
+1311 VEIADV

-1331 AAALGLNK
+1331 AAKLGLGN
-1339 VTDYKVEKLY
+1339 VTQYDVEALY
-1349 KSLQATED
+1349 KSLKGIED
-1357 NWNLPT
+1357 NWNLPASDK
-1363 GNKDKMSYDT
+1363 NKKSYDT
-1373 ILNELLGHETTVAN
+1373 ILNELLGHEATVAN
-1387 MYKTLNDLYD
+1387 MYKTLNGLYD
-1397 KPNKVKVT
+1397 NT
-1405 KVIKDIDALKANV
+1405 KVAETTADIDALKATV
-1418 ENKLTA
+1418 DKKLTE
-1424 AESMAAYN
+1424 AEAKAAYN
-1432 QILTDKYHGLVEHL
+1432 EILTGKYHKLVELL
-1446 RTKFNSTAASYEAKK
+1446 RTKYNSTVANYEAKQK
-1461 KAEHL
+1461 ENHL

-1473 TFDFG
+1473 AFDFG
-1478 VVEEALDKTDGRV
+1478 VVNEALDGARV
-1491 ASLKA
+1491 AALVA
-1496 DYNKYLNN
+1496 DYNLYHNN
-1504 DKAHDK
+1504 DLALEK
-1510 LKEDLDELNTLHA
+1510 LNEGLVELNTLHA
-1523 AFQEHIKDFV
+1523 EFQEHIKDFV

-1548 RSIEATKADI
+1548 RSIAATKADI
-1558 EAAHKAVSLPS
+1558 EAAHKAVALPS
-1569 ATLTDDVAW
+1569 STLTDDVAW
-1578 LKSSILTIQKSWT
+1578 VKNSILTIQKSWT
-1591 NTEVPVRL
+1591 NSEVPVRL
-1599 SAILTDLDEAH
+1599 SAVLTDLDAAH
-1610 KSIEIDPET
+1610 NSMT
-1619 GKVKKNYSPSTL
+1619 GKNYSPSTL

-1637 YGNITDLLYA
+1637 YGDITNLLYA
-1647 ASNYNDDAVDGIIA
+1647 VNDYNDDAVDGIIA
-1661 TDIDGNVLKKA
+1661 KDIYGKPLKKA
-1672 EKVDYLKE
+1672 EVIDYLKQ
-1680 AWPLMVERINKL
+1680 AWPLMVEQINTL
-1692 AADTKAF
+1692 AKDTKAF
-1699 ADRTVEAAYIK
+1699 AERTAEAAYIK

-1716 RTVDINDYDLVRSWI
+1716 GNVNVNDYDLVRSWI
-1731 LKAKTFDSVVNELGE
+1731 LKAKSFDSVVNELGE

-1760 TVADITRISNLIF
+1760 TVADMTRISNLIF
-1773 RGNEKGETTRARAT
+1773 RGSENGETTRARAT

>member
-49 LNAASIQI
+49 LNAASIEI
-57 EEECPG
+57 EKECPG
-63 VKDPFLLK
+63 VKDPFLLD
-71 LSNLTK
+71 LSSLTV
-77 ELNDIYNDDEVL
+77 ELNKIYNNDEIL
-89 EFSDEK
+89 EFSEAEQATYNGK
-95 YAFYEGEILQVKK
+95 ILKIKK
-108 DAIDKQNLET
+108 AALDKQALET
-118 AKTTL
+118 AKATL

-148 PKYKA
+148 PNYKSQ
-153 TLQGY
+153 LQGY
-158 GVENVKAE
+158 GVEKVLEE
-166 IDAAYKSG
+166 INAAYATEHISKA
-174 KIDKGTQTQIEG
+174 TQTQIEN
-186 KMNKLSKQIQNTMAS
+186 KMKTLSKKIKNLMAG
-201 INQAEINYNNNEA
+201 IKQAEIDYNNNEA
-214 SYKSVIADFDAAKAE
+214 SYKGVIADFNAAKTA

-238 KALPTSIYKNWQEK
+238 KALPTPIYENWQK
-252 VVEDLNAQYRKLL
+252 QVVKELNAQYRLL
-265 NAKKKIEAAYA
+265 LDAKKKVEVAYA

-281 KDAAELQGI
+281 KQAADFKAV
-290 IAGAQGEIQTLVL
+290 IASAKGEIQTLVG
-303 NKMAEAKVEDDAKDA
+303 NKMAEAAVEDAAKATADA
-318 ADTQVKNLQAYL
+318 QVKNLQAYL

-337 AKYNLTDCNADIAA
+337 AKYNLTDCDADIAA
-351 AQKLIDDMK
+351 AQKLIGDMQADIDK
-360 EHIGTHYANGQNNVS
+360 HYANGQNNVS
-375 KQDYVTM
+375 EQDYVTL
-382 EGKINTAIGTIK
+382 EGKINTAIGSIK
-394 SGDKYKKSVDQVV
+394 SGDPYKKSVDQVV
-407 ANKEAQIAM
+407 ANKEAQLAM
-416 DAEVKALKDALTAAI
+416 NTEIETFEKALATAI
-431 EKAKTPSEDKSYNAA
+431 EKAKTASDDKKYNAA
-446 AYFQA
+446 AYFEA
-451 SVDAIDKNIT
+451 SVKAINENIKKVKTAITSKFGT
-461 KAKNGIAGQF
+461 KS
-471 GVKEAVAYKSS
+471 AVAYQASS
-482 KAYKDLKNAIN
+482 EYTNLKNAIN

-523 LDKLVEKAKD
+523 LNKLIEKAKD
-533 TTVTVGA
+533 TTVTVDG
-540 TTTTY
+540 TTY
-545 GDKIATIKSE
+545 GNKIAQINKD
-555 IDAINKAV
+555 IDAINTAV
-563 ADAKAKKDDSHR
+563 KNAKAQKDDKHR
-575 KAMEVAANKTISE
+575 QAMENAAKKTISE

-593 TTDYDANKLSFDKS
+593 TADYDANKLSFDKS
-607 NAEKSAQAHIQSA
+607 NAEKSAQAHITSA
-620 QDLIDAE
+620 QDLIKAE
-627 RAVLTAIGDPAKP
+627 SKVLKAIGDPTTT
-640 EFAEKYGN
+640 EFVDKYGN
-648 QAAGISS
+648 QAGDIKT
-655 ELANLKGEL
+655 ELAKLQGEL
-664 TKLEAA
+664 NKLTAEKSNAES
-670 KTKAKD
+670 KYNTDKA
-676 DYAADKTAAGTDEAK
+676 AAGTDETK
-691 LLDAAAKAI
+691 LLNAAAEAI
-700 GVLAETKVGLEDLQ
+700 EVLSKINDGLKNLEGQVDKLD
-714 KEVKAFNEKATAA
+714 KNATAA
-727 AENVTAYKATIKE
+727 AENVTAYKETIKE
-740 VNATSAAQTK
+740 VDTSSIAQAK

-765 WTYYDNKMAQY
+765 WTYYDNAMAQY
-776 ILDLAKV
+776 IIDLAKV
-783 AQKTEDA
+783 AQKTEEA

-798 SKDELLGEKETI
+798 SKDGLLGEKETI

-820 VLPNQNAYTAQ
+820 VWPNQNAYTAQ
-831 TGTIGN
+831 TGTIAN

-874 LAKDAETEFGKGA
+874 LAKDAETVFGKGA

-894 FNDAIKGIRA
+894 FNDAIKDIRA
-904 QLNEITGKSKTD
+904 KLDEITGKSKSE
-916 YAENVNKQNEGHHK
+916 YAKNVNNQNEGHHK

-967 TNQLVKVHENIY
+967 TNQLVKVHEAIY

-985 RQLQKKELDEYN
+985 RQLQKAEQDKYD
-997 GFVAMDKA
+997 GFVAMDKTW
-1005 YGADNVFFDSDS
+1005 GDDNVFFDSDS
-1017 YIKDAKKYKTEI
+1017 YIKDAQKYKAEI
-1029 EKLLKDYEDK
+1029 EKLLKDYEDQ
-1039 VNAYAE
+1039 VNAFAE
-1045 GLISAD
+1045 GLIHND
-1051 LTYAQNKLNAGNTA
+1051 LNYAQRKLGDGQIA

-1071 TGKSKAFENLATL
+1071 TGKSKAFNDLETL
-1084 IAQVNTG
+1084 IASINTG
-1091 KSNGGTFAV
+1091 LVNDGTFAV
-1100 QVDKQWLGD
+1100 QVDKQWLSD
-1109 LAKANVDKMY
+1109 LAKSNVDKMY
-1119 YADIEAACIAEK
+1119 DADIKAACIAEK
-1131 ASLVAAVTKIYDAE
+1131 AALVAAVTKIYDAE
-1145 KKAIGELREID
+1145 KKAIGELPEID

-1176 DIVPTLATVPTIK
+1176 DIVPTLATVPTINS
-1189 CNCAAYI
+1189 NCAAYI
-1196 GTKLA
+1196 GTILA
-1201 KHSDVYANAVKADAD
+1201 KHSDVYANAVQASKD

-1226 ITNNLEAANKVL
+1226 ITKNLEAADAVL
-1238 ANAYKNFSQLY
+1238 AKAYKNFSQLY

-1264 ELEYYAQVEWANKY
+1264 ELDYYAQVTLAKTY

-1288 GEFKDLDKKFQAK
+1288 GEFQNLAKKFQAK

-1311 AEITDV
+1311 VEIADV

-1331 AAALGLNK
+1331 AAKLGLGN
-1339 VTDYKVEKLY
+1339 VTQYDVEALY
-1349 KSLQATED
+1349 TSLKGIED
-1357 NWNLPT
+1357 NWNLPASDK
-1363 GNKDKMSYDT
+1363 NKKSYET
-1373 ILNELLGHETTVAN
+1373 ILNELLGHEATVAN
-1387 MYKTLNDLYD
+1387 MYKTLNGLYD
-1397 KPNKVKVT
+1397 NT
-1405 KVIKDIDALKANV
+1405 KVAETTADIDALKATV
-1418 ENKLTA
+1418 DKKLTE
-1424 AESMAAYN
+1424 AEAKAAYN
-1432 QILTDKYHGLVEHL
+1432 EILTGKYHKLVELL
-1446 RTKFNSTAASYEAKK
+1446 RTKYNSTVANYEAKQK
-1461 KAEHL
+1461 ENHL

-1473 TFDFG
+1473 AFDFG
-1478 VVEEALDKTDGRV
+1478 VVNEALDGARV
-1491 ASLKA
+1491 AALVA
-1496 DYNKYLNN
+1496 DYNLYHNN
-1504 DKAHDK
+1504 DLALEK
-1510 LKEDLDELNTLHA
+1510 LNEGLVELNTLHA
-1523 AFQEHIKDFV
+1523 EFQEHIKDFV

-1548 RSIEATKADI
+1548 RSIAATKADI
-1558 EAAHKAVSLPS
+1558 EAAHKAVALPS
-1569 ATLTDDVAW
+1569 STLTDDVAW
-1578 LKSSILTIQKSWT
+1578 VKNSILTIQKSWT
-1591 NTEVPVRL
+1591 NSEVPVRL
-1599 SAILTDLDEAH
+1599 SAVLTDLDAAH
-1610 KSIEIDPET
+1610 TSMT
-1619 GKVKKNYSPSTL
+1619 GKNYSPSTK

-1637 YGNITDLLYA
+1637 YGDITDLLYA
-1647 ASNYNDDAVDGIIA
+1647 VNSYNDDAVDGIIA
-1661 TDIDGNVLKKA
+1661 KDIEGKPLNKA
-1672 EKVDYLKE
+1672 EKIDYLKQ
-1680 AWPLMVERINKL
+1680 AWPLMVEQINTL
-1692 AADTKAF
+1692 AKATKAF
-1699 ADRTVEAAYIK
+1699 AERTDEAAYIK

-1716 RTVDINDYDLVRSWI
+1716 GNVNVNDYDLVRSWI
-1731 LKAKTFDSVVNELGE
+1731 LKAKSFESVVNELGE

-1753 MDGDKTF
+1753 MDEDKTF
-1760 TVADITRISNLIF
+1760 TVADMTRISNLIF
-1773 RGNEKGETTRARAT
+1773 RGSEKGETTTRARAT

>member
-57 EEECPG
+57 EKECPG

-118 AKTTL
+118 AKATL
-123 DGKYLTLK
+123 DGKYLILK
-131 GEYDTAIA
+131 GVYDAKIA
-139 ETGKYPNVG
+139 ETGNYPNVG

-174 KIDKGTQTQIEG
+174 KIEKGTQTQIEG
-186 KMNKLSKQIQNTMAS
+186 KINTLSNKINNLMAG
-201 INQAEINYNNNEA
+201 IKKAEADYNNNEN
-214 SYKSVIADFDAAKAE
+214 SYKNVIADFDAAKTA

-238 KALPTSIYKNWQEK
+238 KALPSPTYENWQKE
-252 VVEDLNAQYRKLL
+252 VVKDLNAQYRLL
-265 NAKKKIEAAYA
+265 LDAKKKVEAAYA
-276 AGTAA
+276 AGAAA
-281 KDAAELQGI
+281 KQAADLQGV
-290 IAGAQGEIQTLVL
+290 IAGAKGEIQTLVL
-303 NKMAEAKVEDDAKDA
+303 NKMAEAAVEDAAKKV
-318 ADTQVKNLQAYL
+318 ADDQVKSLQTKL

-337 AKYNLTDCNADIAA
+337 AKYNLTDCDADIAA
-351 AQKLIDDMK
+351 AQKQIDDMQA
-360 EHIGTHYANGQNNVS
+360 HINTHYANGQNNVS
-375 KQDYVTM
+375 TQDYVTM

-416 DAEVKALKDALTAAI
+416 DAEVKAFEEALAAAI

-451 SVDAIDKNIT
+451 SVDAINKNIEKAT
-461 KAKNGIAGQF
+461 KTITGKF
-471 GVKEAVAYKSS
+471 VTKSAVGYQASSDYK
-482 KAYKDLKNAIN
+482 KLKDTIN

-504 KSLVAYNKAVKTA
+504 KSLVAYNKAVKTS

-523 LDKLVEKAKD
+523 LKKLKEKAKD
-533 TTVTVGA
+533 TTVTVDG
-540 TTTTY
+540 TTY
-545 GDKIATIKSE
+545 GTKIAQINQD

-563 ADAKAKKDDSHR
+563 ADAKLKKDDNHR
-575 KAMEVAANKTISE
+575 KAMEVAAKKTISE

-593 TTDYDANKLSFDKS
+593 TADYDANKLSFDKS

-627 RAVLTAIGDPAKP
+627 RDVLTAIGDPAKP

-648 QAAGISS
+648 QATDISS

-700 GVLAETKVGLEDLQ
+700 GVLAETKAGLEELQ
-714 KEVKAFNEKATAA
+714 KTVKTFNEKATAA

-740 VNATSAAQTK
+740 VNTTSAAQTK
-750 LETLRAGLSITADPA
+750 LETLRSGLSITADPA

-798 SKDELLGEKETI
+798 SKDGLLGEKETI
-810 ITNAQALADK
+810 LANAQALFDE

-831 TGTIGN
+831 TVTIDN

-887 AVENQTA
+887 AVKYQTV
-894 FNDAIKGIRA
+894 FNDSIGGIRDK
-904 QLNEITGKSKTD
+904 LDEITGKSQSE
-916 YAENVNKQNEGHHK
+916 YAKNVNEQNAAHHA
-930 AFLSEFDLSSGA
+930 AFESAFKLSSDA

-967 TNQLVKVHENIY
+967 TNQLVKVHEDIY
-979 AYAEKL
+979 AYAELL
-985 RQLQKKELDEYN
+985 RQLQKKEKNKYD
-997 GFVAMDKA
+997 GFVAKDKK
-1005 YGADNVFFDSDS
+1005 YGADDVFFNADS
-1017 YIKDAKKYKTEI
+1017 YINDAQTYKAKI
-1029 EKLLKDYEDK
+1029 ENLLKDYEAK
-1039 VNAYAE
+1039 VNAYAKS
-1045 GLISAD
+1045 LIDND
-1051 LTYAQNKLNAGNTA
+1051 LTYAQRKLGDGQIA

-1071 TGKSKAFENLATL
+1071 TGKSKAFEDLATL
-1084 IAQVNTG
+1084 IASVNTG
-1091 KSNGGTFAV
+1091 INNGGTFAV

-1119 YADIEAACIAEK
+1119 KADINAACIAEK
-1131 ASLVAAVTKIYDAE
+1131 AALIAAVTKIYEDE
-1145 KKAIGELREID
+1145 KVKIGELPEID
-1156 TDKYLNDLDDLKAGT
+1156 TDQILKDLDVLKAGT

-1176 DIVPTLATVPTIK
+1176 DIVPTLTTVPTINS
-1189 CNCAAYI
+1189 NCAAYI
-1196 GTKLA
+1196 GTVLPN
-1201 KHSDVYANAVKADAD
+1201 HSDVYANAVQASKDVV
-1216 IAANN
+1216 ANN
-1221 KAYGE
+1221 KAYDE
-1226 ITNNLEAANKVL
+1226 ITKNLEAADAVL
-1238 ANAYKNFSQLY
+1238 AKAYKNFSQLY
-1249 SLHMKNTAT
+1249 SLHMKNAAT
-1258 DALRQI
+1258 NALRQI
-1264 ELEYYAQVEWANKY
+1264 ELDYYAQVTLANNYK
-1278 NESQACVAHK
+1278 ESLACVANK
-1288 GEFKDLDKKFQAK
+1288 DKFKDLDKKFQTK

-1311 AEITDV
+1311 VEITDV

-1331 AAALGLNK
+1331 AAKLGLAN
-1339 VTDYKVEKLY
+1339 VTQYDVEALY
-1349 KSLQATED
+1349 TSLKAIEN
-1357 NWNLPT
+1357 NWKLPT
-1363 GNKDKMSYDT
+1363 SDKKKKSYDT
-1373 ILNELLGHETTVAN
+1373 ILNELLGHEATVAN
-1387 MYKTLNDLYD
+1387 MYKTLNGLYD
-1397 KPNKVKVT
+1397 NT
-1405 KVIKDIDALKANV
+1405 KVAETTADIDALKATV
-1418 ENKLTA
+1418 DKKLTE
-1424 AESMAAYN
+1424 AETKAAYN
-1432 QILTDKYHGLVEHL
+1432 EILTGKYHKLVELL
-1446 RTKFNSTAASYEAKK
+1446 RTKYNSTVANYEAKQK
-1461 KAEHL
+1461 ENHL

-1473 TFDFG
+1473 AFDFG
-1478 VVEEALDKTDGRV
+1478 VVNEALDGARV
-1491 ASLKA
+1491 AALVA
-1496 DYNKYLNN
+1496 DYNLYHNN
-1504 DKAHDK
+1504 DLALEK
-1510 LKEDLDELNTLHA
+1510 LNEGLAELNTLHA

-1533 SVEETAKAAE
+1533 SVDEADKAAE

-1548 RSIEATKADI
+1548 RSIAATKADI
-1558 EAAHKAVSLPS
+1558 ETAHKAVALPS

-1578 LKSSILTIQKSWT
+1578 VKSSILTIQKSWT

-1599 SAILTDLDEAH
+1599 SAILTDLDAAH
-1610 KSIEIDPET
+1610 TSMTEIDPAT

-1637 YGNITDLLYA
+1637 YGDITDLLYA
-1647 ASNYNDDAVDGIIA
+1647 ANNYNDDAVDGIIA
-1661 TDIDGNVLKKA
+1661 TDIDGKPLKKA
-1672 EKVDYLKE
+1672 VKIDYLKQ

-1753 MDGDKTF
+1753 MDEDKTF

-1795 TIAKQAEETTV
+1795 TITKQAEETTV

>member
-49 LNAASIQI
+49 LNAASIEI
-57 EEECPG
+57 EKECPG

-118 AKTTL
+118 AKATL

-131 GEYDTAIA
+131 GVYDAAIA
-139 ETGKYPNVG
+139 ETGNYPNVG

-166 IDAAYKSG
+166 IDAAYNSG
-174 KIDKGTQTQIEG
+174 KIEKGTQTQIEG
-186 KMNKLSKQIQNTMAS
+186 KINTLSKT
-201 INQAEINYNNNEA
+201 INNLMTGIKKAEADYNNNEN
-214 SYKSVIADFDAAKAE
+214 SYKNIIADFNAAKTA

-238 KALPTSIYKNWQEK
+238 KALPTPTYENWQKE
-252 VVEDLNAQYRKLL
+252 VVKDLNAQYRLL
-265 NAKKKIEAAYA
+265 LDAKKKVEAAYT
-276 AGTAA
+276 AG
-281 KDAAELQGI
+281 KAAEQAADLQGI
-290 IAGAQGEIQTLVL
+290 IAGAKGEIQTLVL
-303 NKMAEAKVEDDAKDA
+303 NKMAEAKVEDDAKAA
-318 ADTQVKNLQAYL
+318 ADTKVKDLQDYL
-330 DGEKAKL
+330 NGEKAKL
-337 AKYNLTDCNADIAA
+337 AKYNLTDCDADIAA
-351 AQKLIDDMK
+351 AQKQIEDMK
-360 EHIGTHYANGQNNVS
+360 ADIKAHYANGQNNVS

-416 DAEVKALKDALTAAI
+416 DAEVKAFEDALAAAI
-431 EKAKTPSEDKSYNAA
+431 EKAKTASDDTKYNAA

-451 SVDAIDKNIT
+451 SVDAINKNIE
-461 KAKNGIAGQF
+461 KAKKTITSKF
-471 GVKEAVAYKSS
+471 GTKSAVGYQASSDYK
-482 KAYKDLKNAIN
+482 KLKDAIN

-504 KSLVAYNKAVKTA
+504 KSLVAYNKAVKTS

-523 LDKLVEKAKD
+523 LEKLVEKAKD
-533 TTVTVGA
+533 PTVTVDA
-540 TTTTY
+540 TTY
-545 GDKIATIKSE
+545 GNKIAQIKKD

-563 ADAKAKKDDSHR
+563 ADAKAQKDDKHR
-575 KAMEVAANKTISE
+575 LAMENAAKKTISE

-593 TTDYDANKLSFDKS
+593 TADYDANKLTFDKS
-607 NAEKSAQAHIQSA
+607 NAEKSAQAHITSA
-620 QDLIDAE
+620 QDLISAE
-627 RAVLTAIGDPAKP
+627 SDVLDAIGDPTKP

-648 QAAGISS
+648 QANDISTK
-655 ELANLKGEL
+655 LANLQVEL
-664 TKLEAA
+664 DKLTIEKKDAES
-670 KTKAKD
+670 KYNSDKA
-676 DYAADKTAAGTDEAK
+676 AAGTDEAK
-691 LLDAAAKAI
+691 LLTAAATAI
-700 GVLAETKVGLEDLQ
+700 EVLSDINKGLETLKTQVEALD
-714 KEVKAFNEKATAA
+714 KDATAA

-740 VNATSAAQTK
+740 VNTTSAAQTK
-750 LETLRAGLSITADPA
+750 LETLRSGLSITADPA
-765 WTYYDNKMAQY
+765 WTYYDNAMAQY

-790 YAAHTSKA
+790 YAAHTSVA
-798 SKDELLGEKETI
+798 NKDGLLGEKDVI
-810 ITNAQALADK
+810 LANAQALANK
-820 VLPNQNAYTAQ
+820 VWPNQSTYNAQ
-831 TGTIGN
+831 TVTIAN
-837 VKNEWQTAYD
+837 VKKEWQAAYD

-859 DFLSQLAKQQEVINK
+859 EFLSQLAKQQEVINK
-874 LAKDAETEFGKGA
+874 LAEDAETEFGKGA

-894 FNDAIKGIRA
+894 FDAAIKDIRT
-904 QLNEITGKSKTD
+904 QLDEITGKSKNT
-916 YAENVNKQNEGHHK
+916 YAENVNAQNAAHHA
-930 AFLSEFDLSSGA
+930 AFESAFKLSSDA

-967 TNQLVKVHENIY
+967 TNQLVKVHEDIY
-979 AYAEKL
+979 AYAELL
-985 RQLQKKELDEYN
+985 RQLQKKEKNTYD
-997 GFVAMDKA
+997 GFVAKDKK
-1005 YGADNVFFDSDS
+1005 YGADDVFFKADS
-1017 YIKDAKKYKTEI
+1017 YIQDAQKYKAQI
-1029 EKLLKDYEDK
+1029 ENLLKDYEAK
-1039 VNAYAE
+1039 VNAYAK
-1045 GLISAD
+1045 GLINND
-1051 LTYAQNKLNAGNTA
+1051 LTYAQNKLNAGKAA

-1071 TGKSKAFENLATL
+1071 TGKSQAFNDLSTL
-1084 IAQVNTG
+1084 IASVNTG
-1091 KSNGGTFAV
+1091 INNGGTFAV

-1109 LAKANVDKMY
+1109 LAQANVDNMY
-1119 YADIEAACIAEK
+1119 DADIEAACVAEK
-1131 ASLVAAVTKIYDAE
+1131 AALIAAVTKIYDAE
-1145 KKAIGELREID
+1145 KKAIGELPEID
-1156 TDKYLNDLDDLKAGT
+1156 TDKFLSDLDVLKAGT

-1176 DIVPTLATVPTIK
+1176 DIVPTLTTVPTINS
-1189 CNCAAYI
+1189 NCAAYI
-1196 GTKLA
+1196 GTILA
-1201 KHSDVYANAVKADAD
+1201 KHSDVYANAVQASKD

-1221 KAYGE
+1221 KAYSE
-1226 ITNNLEAANKVL
+1226 ITNNLEAANAVL
-1238 ANAYKNFSQLY
+1238 ANAYKKFSQLY

-1264 ELEYYAQVEWANKY
+1264 ELDYYAQVELANKY
-1278 NESQACVAHK
+1278 NENQACVANK
-1288 GEFKDLDKKFQAK
+1288 DKFKDLDKKFQAK

-1311 AEITDV
+1311 VEIADV
-1317 RTKIDQVKEEYNLA
+1317 RTKIDQVKEEYNLVA
-1331 AAALGLNK
+1331 AKFGLGY
-1339 VTDYKVEKLY
+1339 VTQYDVEALY
-1349 KSLQATED
+1349 KSLKAIED

-1363 GNKDKMSYDT
+1363 GDKKKKSYDT

-1387 MYKTLNDLYD
+1387 MYNTLNGKYD
-1397 KPNKVKVT
+1397 NT
-1405 KVIKDIDALKANV
+1405 KVAETTADIDALKAQV
-1418 ENKLTA
+1418 EKKLTE

-1446 RTKFNSTAASYEAKK
+1446 RTKFNSTATSYEAKQ
-1461 KAEHL
+1461 KAHHL

-1473 TFDFG
+1473 AFDFG

-1496 DYNKYLNN
+1496 DYKKYHEN
-1504 DKAHDK
+1504 DLALDK
-1510 LKEDLDELNTLHA
+1510 LNEGLVELNTLHA

-1533 SVEETAKAAE
+1533 SVDEAAKAAE
-1543 IARQA
+1543 ITRQA
-1548 RSIEATKADI
+1548 NSIAATKADI

-1569 ATLTDDVAW
+1569 TTLTEDVAW
-1578 LKSSILTIQKSWT
+1578 VKNSILTIQKSWT
-1591 NTEVPVRL
+1591 NSEVPVRL
-1599 SAILTDLDEAH
+1599 SAVLTDLDAAH
-1610 KSIEIDPET
+1610 SSMI
-1619 GKVKKNYSPSTL
+1619 GKNYSPTTKK
-1631 AELNKT
+1631 ELNET
-1637 YGNITDLLYA
+1637 YADITDLLYA
-1647 ASNYNDDAVDGIIA
+1647 ANDFNDDAVDGIIA
-1661 TDIDGNVLKKA
+1661 KDIDGNVLKKA
-1672 EKVDYLKE
+1672 EKIDYLKQ

-1692 AADTKAF
+1692 AEDTKAF
-1699 ADRTVEAAYIK
+1699 AKRTVEAAYIK

-1753 MDGDKTF
+1753 MDEDKTF

>member
-57 EEECPG
+57 ETECPG

-77 ELNDIYNDDEVL
+77 ELNDIYNKDEVL
-89 EFSDEK
+89 EFSEEK
-95 YAFYEGEILQVKK
+95 QAYYKGEILKVKEE
-108 DAIDKQNLET
+108 AIAKQNLET
-118 AKTTL
+118 AKATL

-131 GEYDTAIA
+131 GEYDAAIA
-139 ETGKYPNVG
+139 KTATYPNVG

-158 GVENVKAE
+158 GVENVLAE

-174 KIDKGTQTQIEG
+174 KISKSTQTQIEG
-186 KMNKLSKQIQNTMAS
+186 KMSTLSNKINNLMAG
-201 INQAEINYNNNEA
+201 IKQAETDYNNNEA
-214 SYKSVIADFDAAKAE
+214 SYKNVIADFNAAKTA

-238 KALPTSIYKNWQEK
+238 KALPTPTYEKWQK
-252 VVEDLNAQYRKLL
+252 DVVKDLNAQYRLL
-265 NAKKKIEAAYA
+265 LEAKKKIEAAYA
-276 AGTAA
+276 AGEAA
-281 KDAAELQGI
+281 KQAADLQGI
-290 IAGAQGEIQTLVL
+290 IAGAKGEIQTLVV
-303 NKMAEAKVEDDAKDA
+303 NKMKEAEVEDKAKATADA
-318 ADTQVKNLQAYL
+318 QVESLQKYL

-337 AKYNLTDCNADIAA
+337 AKYKLTDCDAGIAA
-351 AQKLIDDMK
+351 AQKQIDDMQK
-360 EHIGTHYANGQNNVS
+360 DIDYHYANGQNDVS

-394 SGDKYKKSVDQVV
+394 SGDQYKKSVDQVV

-416 DAEVKALKDALTAAI
+416 DAEVKTLEEALAAAI
-431 EKAKTPSEDKSYNAA
+431 EKAKTPSDDKAYNAA
-446 AYFQA
+446 AYFEA
-451 SVDAIDKNIT
+451 SKKAINTNIT
-461 KAKNGIAGQF
+461 KVKNAITSKF
-471 GVKEAVAYKSS
+471 GTKSAVEYQASTDYS
-482 KAYKDLKNAIN
+482 KLKNDIN
-493 KGITDY
+493 KGIDDY
-499 GTRTD
+499 GTRTY

-517 ADAQAL
+517 TDAQAL

-533 TTVTVGA
+533 TTVAVDG
-540 TTTTY
+540 TTY
-545 GDKIATIKSE
+545 GNKIAQIRKD
-555 IDAINKAV
+555 IDAINMAV
-563 ADAKAKKDDSHR
+563 KNAKAKKDDAHR
-575 KAMEVAANKTISE
+575 QAMENAAKKIISE

-620 QDLIDAE
+620 QDLISAE
-627 RAVLTAIGDPAKP
+627 SAVLDAIGDPTTS
-640 EFAEKYGN
+640 EFTEKYGN
-648 QAAGISS
+648 QAGDIST
-655 ELANLKGEL
+655 ELAKLQVEL
-664 TKLEAA
+664 DKLTIEKKDAES
-670 KTKAKD
+670 KYNSDKA
-676 DYAADKTAAGTDEAK
+676 AAGADEAK
-691 LLDAAAKAI
+691 LLTAAATAI
-700 GVLAETKVGLEDLQ
+700 EVLSKINLGLNNLEGQVDNLD
-714 KEVKAFNEKATAA
+714 KLATAA
-727 AENVTAYKATIKE
+727 KENVKAYKETIKE
-740 VNATSAAQTK
+740 VNTTSAAQTK
-750 LETLRAGLSITADPA
+750 LETLRSDLKRITVNPA
-765 WTYYDNKMAQY
+765 WTYYDNAMAQY
-776 ILDLAKV
+776 IIDLTEV

-798 SKDELLGEKETI
+798 RKDELLGEKETI
-810 ITNAQALADK
+810 LANAQALANK

-831 TGTIGN
+831 TVTIAN
-837 VKNEWQTAYD
+837 VKKEWQAAYD
-847 KVSNNDL
+847 KVSNNDW

-894 FNDAIKGIRA
+894 FNDAIMGIRA
-904 QLNEITGKSKTD
+904 KLDEITGKSKTD
-916 YAENVNKQNEGHHK
+916 YAANVNAQNAAQH
-930 AFLSEFDLSSGA
+930 ALFLTEFDLSSGA
-942 FSKSVTELNQFRTI
+942 FSNSVTELNQFRTI
-956 QREDLRENALE
+956 QREDLRKNALE

-985 RQLQKKELDEYN
+985 RQLQKNELDKYN

-1017 YIKDAKKYKTEI
+1017 YIKEAKMYKTEI
-1029 EKLLKDYEDK
+1029 ETLLKDYEDK

-1051 LTYAQNKLNAGNTA
+1051 LTYAQNKLNDGNKA

-1071 TGKSKAFENLATL
+1071 TGKSKAFEDLATL
-1084 IAQVNTG
+1084 IAQINTG

-1119 YADIEAACIAEK
+1119 DADIEAACIAEK
-1131 ASLVAAVTKIYDAE
+1131 AALIAAVTKIYEDE
-1145 KKAIGELREID
+1145 KVKIGELPEID
-1156 TDKYLNDLDDLKAGT
+1156 TDQILKDLDVHKAGT

-1176 DIVPTLATVPTIK
+1176 DIVPSLATVPTINS
-1189 CNCAAYI
+1189 NCAAYI
-1196 GTKLA
+1196 GTILA
-1201 KHSDVYANAVKADAD
+1201 NHSDVYANAVQASKD
-1216 IAANN
+1216 IVANN
-1221 KAYGE
+1221 KAYEE
-1226 ITNNLEAANKVL
+1226 ITKNLKAADAVL
-1238 ANAYKNFSQLY
+1238 AKAYKNFSQLY
-1249 SLHMKNTAT
+1249 SLHMKNIAT

-1264 ELEYYAQVEWANKY
+1264 ELDYYAQVTLANNY

-1288 GEFKDLDKKFQAK
+1288 NDFKDLDKKFQTK

-1311 AEITDV
+1311 VEITDV

-1331 AAALGLNK
+1331 AAKLGLGK
-1339 VTDYKVEKLY
+1339 VTQYDVEALY
-1349 KSLQATED
+1349 TSLKGIED
-1357 NWNLPT
+1357 NWNLPAS
-1363 GNKDKMSYDT
+1363 DKKKKSYDT
-1373 ILNELLGHETTVAN
+1373 ILNELLGHEATVAN
-1387 MYKTLNDLYD
+1387 MYKTLNGLYD
-1397 KPNKVKVT
+1397 NT
-1405 KVIKDIDALKANV
+1405 KVAETTADIDALKATV
-1418 ENKLTA
+1418 DMKLTE
-1424 AESMAAYN
+1424 AEAKANYN
-1432 QILTDKYHGLVEHL
+1432 EILTGKYHKLVELL
-1446 RTKFNSTAASYEAKK
+1446 RTKYNSTVANYEAKQK
-1461 KAEHL
+1461 ENHL

-1473 TFDFG
+1473 AFDFG
-1478 VVEEALDKTDGRV
+1478 VVNEALDGTRV
-1491 ASLKA
+1491 DDLEA
-1496 DYNKYLNN
+1496 DYNLYHNN
-1504 DKAHDK
+1504 DLALDK
-1510 LKEDLDELNTLHA
+1510 LNEGLAELNTLHA
-1523 AFQEHIKDFV
+1523 EFQEHIKDFV
-1533 SVEETAKAAE
+1533 SVEETAKAEE

-1548 RSIEATKADI
+1548 RSIADTKADI
-1558 EAAHKAVSLPS
+1558 EAAHKAVALPS
-1569 ATLTDDVAW
+1569 SILTDDVEW
-1578 LKSSILTIQKSWT
+1578 VKNSILTIQKSWT
-1591 NTEVPVRL
+1591 NSEVPVRL
-1599 SAILTDLDEAH
+1599 TAVLTDLNAAH
-1610 KSIEIDPET
+1610 TSMT
-1619 GKVKKNYSPSTL
+1619 GKNYSPSTK

-1637 YGNITDLLYA
+1637 YGDITDLLNA
-1647 ASNYNDDAVDGIIA
+1647 VNSYNADAVDGSIA
-1661 TDIDGNVLKKA
+1661 KDIEGKPLNKA
-1672 EKVDYLKE
+1672 EKIDYLKQ
-1680 AWPLMVERINKL
+1680 AWPLMVEQINTL
-1692 AADTKAF
+1692 AKATKAF
-1699 ADRTVEAAYIK
+1699 AERTDEAAYIK

-1716 RTVDINDYDLVRSWI
+1716 GNVNVNDYDLVRSWI
-1731 LKAKTFDSVVNELGE
+1731 LKAKSFDSVVNELGE

-1753 MDGDKTF
+1753 MDEDKTF
-1760 TVADITRISNLIF
+1760 TVADMTRISNLIF
-1773 RGNEKGETTRARAT
+1773 RGSENGKTTTRARAT

>member
-49 LNAASIQI
+49 LNAASIEI
-57 EEECPG
+57 EKECPG

-89 EFSDEK
+89 EFSEEK
-95 YAFYEGEILQVKK
+95 QAYYNGEILKVKK
-108 DAIDKQNLET
+108 EAIDKQNLET
-118 AKTTL
+118 AKATL

-131 GEYDTAIA
+131 GEYDAAIA
-139 ETGKYPNVG
+139 ETAKYPNVG

-158 GVENVKAE
+158 GVENVLAE

-174 KIDKGTQTQIEG
+174 KISKGTQTQIEG
-186 KMNKLSKQIQNTMAS
+186 KMNTLSKKINNLMAG
-201 INQAEINYNNNEA
+201 IKKAETDYNNNEA
-214 SYKSVIADFDAAKAE
+214 SYKNVIAVFNAAKTA
-229 YDAQLQDVI
+229 YDAQLQNVI
-238 KALPTSIYKNWQEK
+238 KALPTPTYENWQK
-252 VVEDLNAQYRKLL
+252 DVVKDLNAQYRLL
-265 NAKKKIEAAYA
+265 LEAKKKVEAAYA
-276 AGTAA
+276 AGTAS
-281 KDAAELQGI
+281 KQAAELQGI
-290 IAGAQGEIQTLVL
+290 IASAEGEIQTLVD
-303 NKMAEAKVEDDAKDA
+303 NKMKEAAVEDVAKATADA
-318 ADTQVKNLQAYL
+318 QVKNLQAYL

-337 AKYNLTDCNADIAA
+337 AKYKLTDCDVAIAEVQKQINNMQADID
-351 AQKLIDDMK
+351 K
-360 EHIGTHYANGQNNVS
+360 HYANGQNNVS

-382 EGKINTAIGTIK
+382 EGKINTAIGSIK

-416 DAEVKALKDALTAAI
+416 DAEVKTLEAALTAAI
-431 EKAKTPSEDKSYNAA
+431 EKAKTASEDTKYNAA

-451 SVDAIDKNIT
+451 SVDAINKNIT

-471 GVKEAVAYKSS
+471 GVKEAVAYQNS

-517 ADAQAL
+517 TDAQAL
-523 LDKLVEKAKD
+523 LNKLVEKAKD
-533 TTVTVGA
+533 TTVTVDA
-540 TTTTY
+540 TTY
-545 GDKIATIKSE
+545 GNKIAQIRMD
-555 IDAINKAV
+555 IDAINMAV
-563 ADAKAKKDDSHR
+563 KNAKAKKDDAHR
-575 KAMEVAANKTISE
+575 QAMENAAKKIISE

-593 TTDYDANKLSFDKS
+593 TADYDANKLTFDKS
-607 NAEKSAQAHIQSA
+607 NAEKSALAHIKSA
-620 QDLIDAE
+620 QDLINAE
-627 RAVLTAIGDPAKP
+627 SAVLDAIGDPTTP

-648 QAAGISS
+648 QATDIRT
-655 ELANLKGEL
+655 ELAKLQVEL
-664 TKLEAA
+664 DKLTIE
-670 KTKAKD
+670 KKD
-676 DYAADKTAAGTDEAK
+676 AESKYKSDKTAAGTDEAK
-691 LLDAAAKAI
+691 LLTAAAEAI
-700 GVLAETKVGLEDLQ
+700 EVLSKINDGLETLKKQVETLD
-714 KEVKAFNEKATAA
+714 KAATAA
-727 AENVTAYKATIKE
+727 AENVKAYKETIKE
-740 VNATSAAQTK
+740 VNATSEAQIK
-750 LETLRAGLSITADPA
+750 LDALRSGLSITVDPA
-765 WTYYDNKMAQY
+765 WTYYDNAMAQY

-783 AQKTEDA
+783 ALETEDA
-790 YAAHTSKA
+790 YAAHTSVA
-798 SKDELLGEKETI
+798 DKDNLLGKKDVIIANAEK
-810 ITNAQALADK
+810 LAEK

-831 TGTIGN
+831 TGTITA
-837 VKNEWQTAYD
+837 VKNEWQIAYD

-859 DFLSQLAKQQEVINK
+859 EYLSQLAKQQEVINK
-874 LAKDAETEFGKGA
+874 LAKDVETEFGKGA

-894 FNDAIKGIRA
+894 FNDAIMGIRA
-904 QLNEITGKSKTD
+904 KLDEITGKSKTD
-916 YAENVNKQNEGHHK
+916 YAENVNAQNAAQQVLFET
-930 AFLSEFDLSSGA
+930 AFNLSSGA
-942 FSKSVTELNQFRTI
+942 FSKSVNELNQFRTI

-967 TNQLVKVHENIY
+967 TNQLVKVHEAIY
-979 AYAEKL
+979 AYAELL
-985 RQLQKKELDEYN
+985 RQLQKNEIENYN
-997 GFVAMDKA
+997 GFVAKDKK
-1005 YGADNVFFDSDS
+1005 YGADDVFFKADS
-1017 YIKDAKKYKTEI
+1017 YISDANKYKAEI

-1071 TGKSKAFENLATL
+1071 TGKSKAFEDLATL
-1084 IAQVNTG
+1084 IAQINTG

-1109 LAKANVDKMY
+1109 LAKANVDEMY
-1119 YADIEAACIAEK
+1119 DADINAACIAEK
-1131 ASLVAAVTKIYDAE
+1131 ASLVAAVTKIYEDE
-1145 KKAIGELREID
+1145 KVKIGELPEID
-1156 TDKYLNDLDDLKAGT
+1156 TDQILKDLDVHKAGT

-1176 DIVPTLATVPTIK
+1176 DIVPSLATVPTINR
-1189 CNCAAYI
+1189 NCGAYI
-1196 GTKLA
+1196 GTILA
-1201 KHSDVYANAVKADAD
+1201 NHSDVYANAVQASKD
-1216 IAANN
+1216 IVANN
-1221 KAYGE
+1221 KAYEE
-1226 ITNNLEAANKVL
+1226 ITKNLKAADAVL
-1238 ANAYKNFSQLY
+1238 AKAYKNFSQLY

-1264 ELEYYAQVEWANKY
+1264 ELDYYAQVTLANNY

-1288 GEFKDLDKKFQAK
+1288 NDFKDLGKKFQTK

-1311 AEITDV
+1311 VEIADV

-1331 AAALGLNK
+1331 AAKLGLGN
-1339 VTDYKVEKLY
+1339 VTQYNVEALY
-1349 KSLQATED
+1349 TSLKGIED
-1357 NWNLPT
+1357 NWNLPAS
-1363 GNKDKMSYDT
+1363 DKKKKSYDT
-1373 ILNELLGHETTVAN
+1373 ILNELLGHEATVAN
-1387 MYKTLNDLYD
+1387 MYKTLNGLYD
-1397 KPNKVKVT
+1397 NT
-1405 KVIKDIDALKANV
+1405 KVAETTADIDALKATV
-1418 ENKLTA
+1418 DKKLTE
-1424 AESMAAYN
+1424 AEAKANYN
-1432 QILTDKYHGLVEHL
+1432 EILTGKYHKLVELL
-1446 RTKFNSTAASYEAKK
+1446 RTKYNSTVANYEAKQK
-1461 KAEHL
+1461 ENHL

-1473 TFDFG
+1473 AFDFG
-1478 VVEEALDKTDGRV
+1478 VVNEALDGARV
-1491 ASLKA
+1491 AALVA
-1496 DYNKYLNN
+1496 DYNLYHNN
-1504 DKAHDK
+1504 DLAFDK
-1510 LKEDLDELNTLHA
+1510 LNEGLAELNTLHT

-1548 RSIEATKADI
+1548 RSIAATKADI
-1558 EAAHKAVSLPS
+1558 EAAHKAVALPS
-1569 ATLTDDVAW
+1569 STLTDDVAW
-1578 LKSSILTIQKSWT
+1578 VKNSILTIQKSWT
-1591 NTEVPVRL
+1591 NSEVPVRL
-1599 SAILTDLDEAH
+1599 SAVLTDLDAAH
-1610 KSIEIDPET
+1610 TSMT
-1619 GKVKKNYSPSTL
+1619 GKNYSPSTK

-1637 YGNITDLLYA
+1637 YGDITDLLYA
-1647 ASNYNDDAVDGIIA
+1647 VNSYNDDAVDGIIA
-1661 TDIDGNVLKKA
+1661 KDIEGKPLNKA
-1672 EKVDYLKE
+1672 EKIDYLKQ
-1680 AWPLMVERINKL
+1680 AWPLMVEQINTL
-1692 AADTKAF
+1692 AKATKAF
-1699 ADRTVEAAYIK
+1699 AERTDEAAYIK

-1716 RTVDINDYDLVRSWI
+1716 GNVNVNDYDLVRSWI
-1731 LKAKTFDSVVNELGE
+1731 LKAKSFDSVVNELGE

-1753 MDGDKTF
+1753 MNEDKTF
-1760 TVADITRISNLIF
+1760 DVGDMTRISNLIF
-1773 RGNEKGETTRARAT
+1773 RGSENGETTTRARAT

>member
-6 LSLVALATLGG
+6 LSLVALATVGG
-17 AAQVQAA
+17 TAQVQAA
-24 DLTPEEQKAEAIK
+24 DLTPAEAIK

-57 EEECPG
+57 EKECPG

-89 EFSDEK
+89 EFSEEK
-95 YAFYEGEILQVKK
+95 FAFYEGEILQVKK

-118 AKTTL
+118 VKATL

-131 GEYDTAIA
+131 GEYDNAIA

-158 GVENVKAE
+158 GVENVLAE

-174 KIDKGTQTQIEG
+174 TIDKGTQTQIEG
-186 KMNKLSKQIQNTMAS
+186 KINTLSAKINNLMAG
-201 INQAEINYNNNEA
+201 IKKAEADYNNNEN
-214 SYKSVIADFDAAKAE
+214 SYKNVIADFDAAKTA

-238 KALPTSIYKNWQEK
+238 KALPTPTYENWQKE
-252 VVEDLNAQYRKLL
+252 VVKDLNAQYRLL
-265 NAKKKIEAAYA
+265 LDAKKKVEAAYA

-281 KDAAELQGI
+281 EQAADLQGI
-290 IAGAQGEIQTLVL
+290 IAGAKGEIQTLVL
-303 NKMAEAKVEDDAKDA
+303 NKMAEAAVEDAAKAA
-318 ADTQVKNLQAYL
+318 ADKQVENLQKYL

-337 AKYNLTDCNADIAA
+337 AKYNLTDCDADIAA
-351 AQKLIDDMK
+351 AQKQIDDMQA
-360 EHIGTHYANGQNNVS
+360 HINTHYANGENNVS

-394 SGDKYKKSVDQVV
+394 SGDQYKKSVDQVV
-407 ANKEAQIAM
+407 ANKVAQIAM
-416 DAEVKALKDALTAAI
+416 DAEVKALEDALAVAI

-446 AYFQA
+446 AYFDA
-451 SVDAIDKNIT
+451 SVKAINKNIT
-461 KAKNGIAGQF
+461 NAKNGIASKF
-471 GVKEAVAYKSS
+471 GTKSAVAYQTSPE
-482 KAYKDLKNAIN
+482 YTNLKNAIN

-517 ADAQAL
+517 TDAQAL

-533 TTVTVGA
+533 TTVTVDA
-540 TTTTY
+540 TTY
-545 GDKIATIKSE
+545 GGKIATIKSE

-563 ADAKAKKDDSHR
+563 ADAKAQKDDKHR
-575 KAMEVAANKTISE
+575 QAMENAAKKTISE

-593 TTDYDANKLSFDKS
+593 TTDYDANKLTFDKS

-620 QDLIDAE
+620 QDLIKAE
-627 RAVLTAIGDPAKP
+627 QDVLDAIGDPAKP

-648 QAAGISS
+648 QAGDIST
-655 ELANLKGEL
+655 ELAKLQVEL
-664 TKLEAA
+664 DKLTIE
-670 KTKAKD
+670 KKD
-676 DYAADKTAAGTDEAK
+676 AESKYNSDKTAAGTDETK
-691 LLDAAAKAI
+691 LLNAAAEAIEVLSKINDGLNNLEGQVDKLDKA
-700 GVLAETKVGLEDLQ
+700 
-714 KEVKAFNEKATAA
+714 ATAA
-727 AENVTAYKATIKE
+727 AENVTAYKETIKE
-740 VNATSAAQTK
+740 VNTTSAAKTK
-750 LETLRAGLSITADPA
+750 LDALRAGLSITVDPA
-765 WTYYDNKMAQY
+765 WTYYDNAMAQY

-810 ITNAQALADK
+810 LANAQALANK

-831 TGTIGN
+831 TGTIAN
-837 VKNEWQTAYD
+837 VKKEWQDAYD

-859 DFLSQLAKQQEVINK
+859 EFLSQLAKQQEVINK
-874 LAKDAETEFGKGA
+874 LATDAETEFGKGA

-894 FNDAIKGIRA
+894 FNDAIKGIRT
-904 QLNEITGKSKTD
+904 QLDEITGKSKTD
-916 YAENVNKQNEGHHK
+916 YAKNVNEQNAAHHA
-930 AFLSEFDLSSGA
+930 AFLSAFDLSSGA

-967 TNQLVKVHENIY
+967 TNQLVKVHEDIY

-985 RQLQKKELDEYN
+985 RLLQKAEQDKYD

-1017 YIKDAKKYKTEI
+1017 YIKDAQTYKAEI
-1029 EKLLKDYEDK
+1029 EKLLKDYEVQ
-1039 VNAYAE
+1039 VNAFAE
-1045 GLISAD
+1045 GLITTD
-1051 LTYAQNKLNAGNTA
+1051 LTYAQNKLLAGQTA

-1071 TGKSKAFENLATL
+1071 TGKSQAFNDLATL
-1084 IAQVNTG
+1084 IAQVNTS
-1091 KSNGGTFAV
+1091 KLNGGTFAV

-1109 LAKANVDKMY
+1109 LAKSNVDKMY
-1119 YADIEAACIAEK
+1119 DADIEAACVAEK
-1131 ASLVAAVTKIYDAE
+1131 AALVAAVTKIYDAE
-1145 KKAIGELREID
+1145 KKAIGELPEID
-1156 TDKYLNDLDDLKAGT
+1156 TDQILKDLDVLKAGT

-1176 DIVPTLATVPTIK
+1176 DIVPTLTTVPTINS
-1189 CNCAAYI
+1189 NCAAYI
-1196 GTKLA
+1196 GTVLPN
-1201 KHSDVYANAVKADAD
+1201 HSDVYANAVQASKDVV
-1216 IAANN
+1216 ANN
-1221 KAYGE
+1221 KAYDE
-1226 ITNNLEAANKVL
+1226 ITKNLEAADAVL
-1238 ANAYKNFSQLY
+1238 AQAYKNFSQLY
-1249 SLHMKNTAT
+1249 SLHMKNAAT

-1264 ELEYYAQVEWANKY
+1264 ELDYYAQVTLANNYK
-1278 NESQACVAHK
+1278 ESLACVANK
-1288 GEFKDLDKKFQAK
+1288 DKFKDLDKKFQTK
-1301 VDGMKNSLID
+1301 VNGMKNNLID
-1311 AEITDV
+1311 VEIADV

-1331 AAALGLNK
+1331 AAALGLGN
-1339 VTDYKVEKLY
+1339 VTQYDVEALY
-1349 KSLQATED
+1349 TSLKDIED
-1357 NWNLPT
+1357 NWNLPASD
-1363 GNKDKMSYDT
+1363 KDKKSYDE
-1373 ILNELLGHETTVAN
+1373 IMKLLLGQETTVAN
-1387 MYKTLNDLYD
+1387 MYKTLNGLYD
-1397 KPNKVKVT
+1397 NT
-1405 KVIKDIDALKANV
+1405 KVAETTADIDALKATV
-1418 ENKLTA
+1418 DQKLTE
-1424 AESMAAYN
+1424 AEAKAAYN
-1432 QILTDKYHGLVEHL
+1432 EILTGKYHKLVELL
-1446 RTKFNSTAASYEAKK
+1446 RTKYNSTVANYEAKQK
-1461 KAEHL
+1461 ENHL

-1473 TFDFG
+1473 AFDFG
-1478 VVEEALDKTDGRV
+1478 VVNEALDGARV
-1491 ASLKA
+1491 AALVA
-1496 DYNKYLNN
+1496 DYNKYHNN
-1504 DKAHDK
+1504 DLA
-1510 LKEDLDELNTLHA
+1510 LEQLNEGLAELNTLHA

-1533 SVEETAKAAE
+1533 SVEEADKAAE

-1548 RSIEATKADI
+1548 MSIAATKADI
-1558 EAAHKAVSLPS
+1558 ETAHKVVALPS
-1569 ATLTDDVAW
+1569 ATLTDDVEW
-1578 LKSSILTIQKSWT
+1578 VKNSILTIQKSWT

-1599 SAILTDLDEAH
+1599 SAVLTDLDAAH
-1610 KSIEIDPET
+1610 TSMT
-1619 GKVKKNYSPSTL
+1619 GKNYSPSTL

-1637 YGNITDLLYA
+1637 YGDITDLLYA
-1647 ASNYNDDAVDGIIA
+1647 VNNYNDDAVDGLVAIN
-1661 TDIDGNVLKKA
+1661 IDGKALKKA

-1699 ADRTVEAAYIK
+1699 AERTVEASYIK

-1716 RTVDINDYDLVRSWI
+1716 GTVDVNDYDLVRSWI
-1731 LKAKTFDSVVNELGE
+1731 LKAKSFDSVVNELGE

-1753 MDGDKTF
+1753 MDADKTF
-1760 TVADITRISNLIF
+1760 TVADMSRISNLVLY
-1773 RGNEKGETTRARAT
+1773 GNETGPSATTAPARAT
-1787 RSVEGDQI
+1787 RCVEGDKI
-1795 TIAKQAEETTV
+1795 TIDKQAEETTV
-1806 FGKTVQI
+1806 FGKTVKI

-1846 SNGHEI
+1846 ANGHEI
-1852 FGSELSEG
+1852 FGSELAEG
-1860 KYRILAATIENTAF
+1860 KYRILASTIENTEFA
-1874 VGHEGALVV
+1874 GHDGALVV
-1883 LNVEVGSDYT
+1883 LNVEVSGDYA
-1893 GGTVEVNNAI
+1893 GGAIEVNNAI
-1903 FSDADGRSYVITR
+1903 FSDAAGRAYVITR
-1916 GIGDS
+1916 GIGGGN
-1921 TGETTGIDSITAP
+1921 GETTGIDSITAP
-1934 TMKERIF
+1934 TVKERIF